1 MKRKITL
8 LILSIV
14 MGSLAMIAQN
24 ILDLSGKNPSL
35 KIKEYTI
42 YFKEYNKNNFIID
55 AKDSI
60 TISKTVF
67 AKNGNE
73 AKRAEIKDGR
83 KLLTKKD
90 SVKKDI
96 SDIIKISPKS
106 ILTITWG
113 QKTWTFKMKGNEMN
127 SSNNKTNQN
136 VKTNEFQDG
145 SNSIW
150 DIIIGIIIGVVISA
164 IGFCWLKKYRKTNSK
179 SKESTQK
186 TTAEDK
192 ALTTEVKNEKENA
205 SINQPAKASDVQVEE
220 KNEEANKENPNDETW
235 ATNDIN
241 KIENALDEQIATII
255 KGYEIDIFN
264 EYSNRNSKIE
274 KLQEILSIYFNLL
287 NDKKHISKELCGS
300 ENADT
305 QQILTKIKELKTVK
319 TSSESNYNRVI
330 AISDIERLIKAD
342 EISKSIYNDE
352 TNGEFEAKI
361 KQLLDKLCKKVKESI
376 DTKSVD
382 GRHEAQKYVIEQL
395 KINGF
400 DSYFASNTPL
410 KSGLEKIKADIEK
423 SKSSMATSN
432 SVNTDDVTTNHSS
445 NFESFLEEL
454 HSQLPEIS
462 DNIGTFDDL
471 VNVIKD
477 LIKNHLNVEKDTSIS
492 FENTEEISIANF
504 LKEVG
509 MQPTASQEDAIKQIK
524 DALVKVNELDEI
536 CKQYG
541 TNKAKG
547 LVDAIKEHIYKSIK
561 GQLESKNET
570 KEIIAS
576 CHTTE
581 GIVKE
586 LSDAYIEV
594 GIEKKKLEEEQKE
607 MTTNLKEA
615 CANEGNSESME
626 DSNMNKMFKAYQDAV
641 CQKIATE
648 KANVET
654 LQQKV
659 SSKQE
664 IIDSNNKTFSN
675 MLSEMNEVMKKD
687 IHDIQASIAGSFIR
701 PCDMTLKPQ
710 CDENQSLLREAFKK
724 FSMKLQATE
733 AIGNYAELYHKVQ
746 DIIEEDITNEYGLT
760 NVLSRYYSYSC
771 LPFMTD
777 QAREYG
783 MRIDHESMMCAYN
796 ALSHL
801 ANRFGLQLIVPNL
814 FADRISDGEYKD
826 CTGENYGDLENLC
839 PGVANYVLEISN
851 SDKQNYITDLV
862 RVGYKKDYKVK
873 QKAMVIVAQ

>member
-8 LILSIV
+8 LILSVI
-14 MGSLAMIAQN
+14 MGSLTIIAQN
-24 ILDLSGKNPSL
+24 VLDLSGKNPSL
-35 KIKEYTI
+35 KIKDNTI
-42 YFKEYNKNNFIID
+42 DIKKEPKNIFIID

-60 TISKTVF
+60 TISKIVF
-67 AKNGNE
+67 VKNGNE
-73 AKRAEIKDGR
+73 AKRVEIKEGGN
-83 KLLTKKD
+83 LLIKKD
-90 SVKKDI
+90 SVKNDI
-96 SDIIKISPKS
+96 SQIIKISPKS
-106 ILTITWG
+106 ILTLTWG
-113 QKTWTFKMKGNEMN
+113 KNTWTFKMKDNNMEL
-127 SSNNKTNQN
+127 SRNKTGENT
-136 VKTNEFQDG
+136 KTKEVQDKP
-145 SNSIW
+145 NSILY
-150 DIIIGIIIGVVISA
+150 IIIVIIIGVVISVF
-164 IGFCWLKKYRKTNSK
+164 GFCWFKRNKRTSSK
-179 SKESTQK
+179 SKGGASK
-186 TTAEDK
+186 ATAEAK
-192 ALTTEVKNEKENA
+192 TSTKEVKDDAKITQSAKPSDIQVKVEDENDKEDSNNET
-205 SINQPAKASDVQVEE
+205 S
-220 KNEEANKENPNDETW
+220 
-235 ATNDIN
+235 ATDDIN
-241 KIENALDEQIATII
+241 ETENELDKQIAIVI
-255 KGYEIDIFN
+255 KGFEEEFFN
-264 EYSNRNSKIE
+264 DCNDRNSKIE
-274 KLQEILSIYFNLL
+274 KLQEILSIHFNLL
-287 NDKKHISKELCGS
+287 NDKKRISKELCGNDNS
-300 ENADT
+300 DT
-305 QQILTKIKELKTVK
+305 QQILIEIKELKVAK
-319 TSSESNYNRVI
+319 TSSESKNNNII
-330 AISDIERLIKAD
+330 AVSKIEHLIKAN

-352 TNGEFEAKI
+352 TNGDFDVRF
-361 KQLLDKLCKKVKESI
+361 KQLLEKLCKKVQDSI
-376 DTKSVD
+376 DTKSAD
-382 GRHEAQKYVIEQL
+382 GRYEAQKYVIEQL

-400 DSYFASNTPL
+400 DRYFASNTTL
-410 KSGLEKIKADIEK
+410 KSGLEKIKVDIDK
-423 SKSSMATSN
+423 GKSSRTTSN
-432 SVNTDDVTTNHSS
+432 PDNTDDATTNHPLD
-445 NFESFLEEL
+445 FERFAKKL

-462 DNIGTFDDL
+462 DNINSLDDL
-471 VNVIKD
+471 VEFIKD
-477 LIKNHLNVEKDTSIS
+477 LIKNHQNAERDITNSS
-492 FENTEEISIANF
+492 ENTAETAISNF

-509 MQPTASQEDAIKQIK
+509 MHPIASQEDAIKQIK
-524 DALVKVNELDEI
+524 EAIAKVTKLDNI

-541 TNKAKG
+541 IDNAEG
-547 LVDAIKEHIYKSIK
+547 LLDAIKKHIYKSIK

-594 GIEKKKLEEEQKE
+594 GIEKKKLEEERKE

-615 CANEGNSESME
+615 YTNVGNSESTE
-626 DSNMNKMFKAYQDAV
+626 DSNMNEMFKAYQDAV

-654 LQQKV
+654 LQQEV
-659 SSKQE
+659 SAKQE
-664 IIDSNNKTFSN
+664 IIKSNHKTFSN
-675 MLSEMNEVMKKD
+675 MLSGMNEVMKKD
-687 IHDIQASIAGSFIR
+687 IDDIQASIAGPFIR

>member
-8 LILSIV
+8 LILSVV
-14 MGSLAMIAQN
+14 MGSLTIIAQN
-24 ILDLSGKNPSL
+24 VLDLSGKNPSL
-35 KIKEYTI
+35 KIKDTI
-42 YFKEYNKNNFIID
+42 DIKKEHKNIFIID

-60 TISKTVF
+60 TISKIVF
-67 AKNGNE
+67 VKNGNE
-73 AKRAEIKDGR
+73 AKCVEIKEGGN
-83 KLLTKKD
+83 LLIKMN
-90 SVKKDI
+90 SVKNEI
-96 SDIIKISPKS
+96 SKTIKISPKS
-106 ILTITWG
+106 ILTVTWG
-113 QKTWTFKMKGNEMN
+113 KNTWTFKMKDNNMKL
-127 SSNNKTNQN
+127 SRNKTGENT
-136 VKTNEFQDG
+136 KTKEVQDKP
-145 SNSIW
+145 NSILY
-150 DIIIGIIIGVVISA
+150 IIIVIIIGVVISVF
-164 IGFCWLKKYRKTNSK
+164 GFCWFKRNKRTSSK
-179 SKESTQK
+179 SKGGAPK
-186 TTAEDK
+186 ATAEAKTSTIEIKDDVNITQSAKPSDIQVKVEDENDK
-192 ALTTEVKNEKENA
+192 EDSNNET
-205 SINQPAKASDVQVEE
+205 S
-220 KNEEANKENPNDETW
+220 
-235 ATNDIN
+235 ATDDIN
-241 KIENALDEQIATII
+241 ETENELDKQIATVI
-255 KGYEIDIFN
+255 KGFEEEFFN
-264 EYSNRNSKIE
+264 DCNDRNSKIE
-274 KLQEILSIYFNLL
+274 KLQEILSIHFNLL
-287 NDKKHISKELCGS
+287 NDKKHISKELCGNDNS
-300 ENADT
+300 DT
-305 QQILTKIKELKTVK
+305 QQILIKIKELKVAK
-319 TSSESNYNRVI
+319 TSSESKNNNII
-330 AISDIERLIKAD
+330 AVSKIEHLIKAN

-352 TNGEFEAKI
+352 TNGDFDVRL
-361 KQLLDKLCKKVKESI
+361 KQLLEKLCKKVQDSI
-376 DTKSVD
+376 DTKSAD
-382 GRHEAQKYVIEQL
+382 GRYEAQKYVIEQL

-400 DSYFASNTPL
+400 DRYFASNTTL
-410 KSGLEKIKADIEK
+410 KSGLEKIKVDIDK
-423 SKSSMATSN
+423 GKSSRTTSN
-432 SVNTDDVTTNHSS
+432 PDNTDDATTNHPLD
-445 NFESFLEEL
+445 FERFAKKL

-462 DNIGTFDDL
+462 DNINSLDDL
-471 VNVIKD
+471 VEFIKD
-477 LIKNHLNVEKDTSIS
+477 LIKNHQNAERDITNSS
-492 FENTEEISIANF
+492 ENTEETAISNF

-509 MQPTASQEDAIKQIK
+509 MHPTASQEDAIKQIK
-524 DALVKVNELDEI
+524 EAIAKVTKLDNI

-541 TNKAKG
+541 IDNAEG
-547 LVDAIKEHIYKSIK
+547 LLDAIKKHIYKSIK

-594 GIEKKKLEEEQKE
+594 GIEKKKLEEERKE

-615 CANEGNSESME
+615 YTNVGNSESTE
-626 DSNMNKMFKAYQDAV
+626 DSNMNEMFKAYQDAV

-654 LQQKV
+654 LQQEV
-659 SSKQE
+659 SAKQE
-664 IIDSNNKTFSN
+664 IIKSNHKTFSN
-675 MLSEMNEVMKKD
+675 MLSGMNEVMKKD
-687 IHDIQASIAGSFIR
+687 IDDIQASIAGPFIR

>member
-8 LILSIV
+8 LILSVV
-14 MGSLAMIAQN
+14 MGSLTIIAQN
-24 ILDLSGKNPSL
+24 VLDLSGKYPSL
-35 KIKEYTI
+35 KIKDTI
-42 YFKEYNKNNFIID
+42 DIKKEHKNIFIID

-60 TISKTVF
+60 TISKIVF
-67 AKNGNE
+67 VKNGNE
-73 AKRAEIKDGR
+73 AKHVEIKEGGN
-83 KLLTKKD
+83 LLIKMD
-90 SVKKDI
+90 SVKNDI
-96 SDIIKISPKS
+96 SKTIKISPKS
-106 ILTITWG
+106 ILTVTWG
-113 QKTWTFKMKGNEMN
+113 KNTWTFKMKDNKMEL
-127 SSNNKTNQN
+127 SRNKTGENT
-136 VKTNEFQDG
+136 KTKEVQDKP
-145 SNSIW
+145 NSILY
-150 DIIIGIIIGVVISA
+150 IIIVIIIGVVISVF
-164 IGFCWLKKYRKTNSK
+164 GFCWFKRNKRTSSK
-179 SKESTQK
+179 SKGGAPK
-186 TTAEDK
+186 ATAEAKTSTIEIKDDANITQSTK
-192 ALTTEVKNEKENA
+192 PSDIQVKVEDEN
-205 SINQPAKASDVQVEE
+205 
-220 KNEEANKENPNDETW
+220 NKEDSNNETS
-235 ATNDIN
+235 ATDDIN
-241 KIENALDEQIATII
+241 ETENELDKQIATVI
-255 KGYEIDIFN
+255 KGFEEEFFN
-264 EYSNRNSKIE
+264 DCNDRNSKIE
-274 KLQEILSIYFNLL
+274 KLQEILSIHFNLL
-287 NDKKHISKELCGS
+287 NDKKHISKELCGNDNS
-300 ENADT
+300 DT
-305 QQILTKIKELKTVK
+305 QQILIEIKELKVAK
-319 TSSESNYNRVI
+319 TSSESKNNNII
-330 AISDIERLIKAD
+330 AVSKIEHLIKAN

-352 TNGEFEAKI
+352 TNGDFDVRF
-361 KQLLDKLCKKVKESI
+361 KQLLEKLCKKVQDSI
-376 DTKSVD
+376 DTKSAD
-382 GRHEAQKYVIEQL
+382 GRYEAQKYVIEQL

-400 DSYFASNTPL
+400 DRYFASNTTL
-410 KSGLEKIKADIEK
+410 KSGLEKIKVDIDK
-423 SKSSMATSN
+423 GKSSRTTSN
-432 SVNTDDVTTNHSS
+432 PDNTDDATTNHPLD
-445 NFESFLEEL
+445 FERFAKKL

-462 DNIGTFDDL
+462 DNINSLDDL
-471 VNVIKD
+471 VEFIKD
-477 LIKNHLNVEKDTSIS
+477 LIKNHQNAERNITNSS
-492 FENTEEISIANF
+492 ENTEETAISNF

-509 MQPTASQEDAIKQIK
+509 MHPTASQEDAIKQIK
-524 DALVKVNELDEI
+524 EAIAKVTKLDNI

-541 TNKAKG
+541 IDNAEG
-547 LVDAIKEHIYKSIK
+547 LLDAIKKHIYKSIK

-594 GIEKKKLEEEQKE
+594 GIEKKKLEEERKE

-615 CANEGNSESME
+615 YTNVGNSESTE
-626 DSNMNKMFKAYQDAV
+626 DSNMNEMFKAYQDAV

-654 LQQKV
+654 LQQEV
-659 SSKQE
+659 SAKQE
-664 IIDSNNKTFSN
+664 IIKSNHKTFSN
-675 MLSEMNEVMKKD
+675 MLSGMNEVMKKD
-687 IHDIQASIAGSFIR
+687 IDDIQASIAGPFIR

>member
-1 MKRKITL
+1 
-8 LILSIV
+8 
-14 MGSLAMIAQN
+14 MGSLTIIAQN
-24 ILDLSGKNPSL
+24 VLDLSGKNPSL
-35 KIKEYTI
+35 KIKDTI
-42 YFKEYNKNNFIID
+42 DIKKEHKNIFIID

-60 TISKTVF
+60 TISKIVF
-67 AKNGNE
+67 VKNGNE
-73 AKRAEIKDGR
+73 AKRVEIKEGGN
-83 KLLTKKD
+83 LLIKMD
-90 SVKKDI
+90 SVKNDI
-96 SDIIKISPKS
+96 SKTIKISPKS
-106 ILTITWG
+106 ILTVTWG
-113 QKTWTFKMKGNEMN
+113 KNTWTFKMKDNNMN
-127 SSNNKTNQN
+127 LSRNKTGENT
-136 VKTNEFQDG
+136 KTKEVQDKP
-145 SNSIW
+145 NSILY
-150 DIIIGIIIGVVISA
+150 IIIVIIIGVVISVF
-164 IGFCWLKKYRKTNSK
+164 GFCWFKRNKRTSSK
-179 SKESTQK
+179 SKGGAPK
-186 TTAEDK
+186 ATAEAKTSTIEIKDDANITQSEKPSDIQVKVEDENDK
-192 ALTTEVKNEKENA
+192 EDSNNET
-205 SINQPAKASDVQVEE
+205 S
-220 KNEEANKENPNDETW
+220 
-235 ATNDIN
+235 ATDDIN
-241 KIENALDEQIATII
+241 ETENELDKQIATVI
-255 KGYEIDIFN
+255 KGFEEEFFN
-264 EYSNRNSKIE
+264 DCNDRNSKIE
-274 KLQEILSIYFNLL
+274 KLQEILSIHFNLL
-287 NDKKHISKELCGS
+287 NDKKHISKELCGNDNS
-300 ENADT
+300 DT
-305 QQILTKIKELKTVK
+305 QQILIEIKELKVAK
-319 TSSESNYNRVI
+319 TSSESKNNNII
-330 AISDIERLIKAD
+330 AVSKIEHLIKAN

-352 TNGEFEAKI
+352 TNGDFEVRF
-361 KQLLDKLCKKVKESI
+361 KQLLEKLCKKVQDSI
-376 DTKSVD
+376 DTKSAD
-382 GRHEAQKYVIEQL
+382 GRYEAQKYVIEQL

-400 DSYFASNTPL
+400 DRYFASNTTL
-410 KSGLEKIKADIEK
+410 KSGLEKIKVDIDK
-423 SKSSMATSN
+423 GKSSRTTSN
-432 SVNTDDVTTNHSS
+432 PDNTDDATTNHPLD
-445 NFESFLEEL
+445 FERFAKKL

-462 DNIGTFDDL
+462 DNINSLDDL
-471 VNVIKD
+471 VEFIKD
-477 LIKNHLNVEKDTSIS
+477 LIKNHQNAERDITNSS
-492 FENTEEISIANF
+492 ENTEETAISNF

-509 MQPTASQEDAIKQIK
+509 MHPTASQEDAIKQIK
-524 DALVKVNELDEI
+524 EAIAKVTKLDNI

-541 TNKAKG
+541 IDNAEG
-547 LVDAIKEHIYKSIK
+547 LLDAIKKHIYKSIK

-594 GIEKKKLEEEQKE
+594 GIEKKKLEEERKE

-615 CANEGNSESME
+615 YTNVGNSESTE
-626 DSNMNKMFKAYQDAV
+626 DSNMNEMFKAYQDAV

-648 KANVET
+648 KANVEI
-654 LQQKV
+654 LQQEV
-659 SSKQE
+659 SAKQE
-664 IIDSNNKTFSN
+664 IIKSNHKTFSN
-675 MLSEMNEVMKKD
+675 MLSGMNEVMKKD
-687 IHDIQASIAGSFIR
+687 IDDIQASIAGPFIR

-733 AIGNYAELYHKVQ
+733 VIGNYAELYHKVQ

-862 RVGYKKDYKVK
+862 RVGYKKDYNVK

>member
-8 LILSIV
+8 LILSVV
-14 MGSLAMIAQN
+14 MGSLTIIAQN
-24 ILDLSGKNPSL
+24 VLDLSGKNPSL
-35 KIKEYTI
+35 KIKDTI
-42 YFKEYNKNNFIID
+42 DIKKEHKNIFIID

-60 TISKTVF
+60 TISKIIFV
-67 AKNGNE
+67 KNGNE
-73 AKRAEIKDGR
+73 AKRVKIKEGGN
-83 KLLTKKD
+83 LLIKMD
-90 SVKKDI
+90 SVKNDI
-96 SDIIKISPKS
+96 SKTIKISPKS
-106 ILTITWG
+106 ILTVTWG
-113 QKTWTFKMKGNEMN
+113 KNTWTFKMKDNNMKL
-127 SSNNKTNQN
+127 SRNKTGENT
-136 VKTNEFQDG
+136 KTKEVQDKP
-145 SNSIW
+145 NSILYTM
-150 DIIIGIIIGVVISA
+150 IVIIIGVVIS
-164 IGFCWLKKYRKTNSK
+164 IFGFCWFKRNKSTSSK
-179 SKESTQK
+179 SKGGAPK
-186 TTAEDK
+186 ATAEAKTSTIEIKDDANITQSAKPSDIQVKVEDENDK
-192 ALTTEVKNEKENA
+192 EDSNNET
-205 SINQPAKASDVQVEE
+205 S
-220 KNEEANKENPNDETW
+220 
-235 ATNDIN
+235 ATDDIN
-241 KIENALDEQIATII
+241 ETENELDKQIATVI
-255 KGYEIDIFN
+255 KGFEEEFFN
-264 EYSNRNSKIE
+264 DCNDRNSKIE
-274 KLQEILSIYFNLL
+274 KLQEILLIHFNLL
-287 NDKKHISKELCGS
+287 NDKKRISKELCGNDNS
-300 ENADT
+300 DT
-305 QQILTKIKELKTVK
+305 QQILIEIKELKVTK
-319 TSSESNYNRVI
+319 TSSESNNNIV
-330 AISDIERLIKAD
+330 AVSKIEHLIKAN

-352 TNGEFEAKI
+352 TNGDFDVRF
-361 KQLLDKLCKKVKESI
+361 KQLLEKLCKKVQDSI
-376 DTKSVD
+376 DTKSAD
-382 GRHEAQKYVIEQL
+382 GRYAAQKYVIEQL

-400 DSYFASNTPL
+400 DRYFASNTTL
-410 KSGLEKIKADIEK
+410 KSGLEKIKVDIEK
-423 SKSSMATSN
+423 GKSSRTTSN
-432 SVNTDDVTTNHSS
+432 PDNTDDATTNHPLD
-445 NFESFLEEL
+445 FERFAKEL

-462 DNIGTFDDL
+462 DNINSLDDL
-471 VNVIKD
+471 VEFIKD
-477 LIKNHLNVEKDTSIS
+477 LIKNHQNAERDFTNSS
-492 FENTEEISIANF
+492 ENTEETDISNF

-509 MQPTASQEDAIKQIK
+509 MHPTASQEDAIKQIK
-524 DALVKVNELDEI
+524 EAIAKVTKLDNI

-541 TNKAKG
+541 IDNAEG
-547 LVDAIKEHIYKSIK
+547 LLDAIKKHIYKSIK

-594 GIEKKKLEEEQKE
+594 GIEKKKLEDERKE

-615 CANEGNSESME
+615 YTKVGNSESTE
-626 DSNMNKMFKAYQDAV
+626 DSNMNEMFKAYQDAV

-654 LQQKV
+654 LQQEV
-659 SSKQE
+659 SAKQE
-664 IIDSNNKTFSN
+664 IIKSNHKTFNN
-675 MLSEMNEVMKKD
+675 MLSGMNEVMKKD
-687 IHDIQASIAGSFIR
+687 IDDIQASIAGSFIR

-733 AIGNYAELYHKVQ
+733 AIGNYTELYHKVQ

-862 RVGYKKDYKVK
+862 RVGYKKDYEVK

>member
-8 LILSIV
+8 LILSVV
-14 MGSLAMIAQN
+14 MGSLTIIAQN
-24 ILDLSGKNPSL
+24 VLDLSGKNPSL
-35 KIKEYTI
+35 KIKDTI
-42 YFKEYNKNNFIID
+42 DIKKEHKNNFIID

-60 TISKTVF
+60 TISKIVF
-67 AKNGNE
+67 VKNGNE
-73 AKRAEIKDGR
+73 AKRVEIKEGGN
-83 KLLTKKD
+83 LLIKVD
-90 SVKKDI
+90 SVKNEIPKT
-96 SDIIKISPKS
+96 IKISPKS
-106 ILTITWG
+106 ILTVTWG
-113 QKTWTFKMKGNEMN
+113 KNTWTFKMKDNNMKL
-127 SSNNKTNQN
+127 SRNKTGENT
-136 VKTNEFQDG
+136 KTKEVQDKP
-145 SNSIW
+145 NSILYTM
-150 DIIIGIIIGVVISA
+150 IVIIIGVVIS
-164 IGFCWLKKYRKTNSK
+164 IFGFCWFKRNKSTSSK
-179 SKESTQK
+179 SKGGAPK
-186 TTAEDK
+186 ATAEAKTSTIEIKDDANITQSAKPSDIQVKVEDENDK
-192 ALTTEVKNEKENA
+192 EDSNNET
-205 SINQPAKASDVQVEE
+205 S
-220 KNEEANKENPNDETW
+220 
-235 ATNDIN
+235 ATDDIN
-241 KIENALDEQIATII
+241 ETENELDKQIATVI
-255 KGYEIDIFN
+255 KGFEEEFFN
-264 EYSNRNSKIE
+264 DCNDRNSKIE
-274 KLQEILSIYFNLL
+274 KLQEILSIHFNLL
-287 NDKKHISKELCGS
+287 NDKKRISKELCGNDNS
-300 ENADT
+300 DT
-305 QQILTKIKELKTVK
+305 QQILIEIKELKVTK
-319 TSSESNYNRVI
+319 TSSESNNNIV
-330 AISDIERLIKAD
+330 AVSKIEHLIKAN

-352 TNGEFEAKI
+352 TNGDFDVRF
-361 KQLLDKLCKKVKESI
+361 KQLLEKLCKKVQDSI
-376 DTKSVD
+376 DTKSAD
-382 GRHEAQKYVIEQL
+382 GRYAAQKYVIEQL

-400 DSYFASNTPL
+400 DRYFASNTTL
-410 KSGLEKIKADIEK
+410 KSGLEKIKVDIEK
-423 SKSSMATSN
+423 GKSSRTTSN
-432 SVNTDDVTTNHSS
+432 PDNTDDATTNHPLD
-445 NFESFLEEL
+445 FERFAKEL

-462 DNIGTFDDL
+462 DNINSLDDL
-471 VNVIKD
+471 VEFIKD
-477 LIKNHLNVEKDTSIS
+477 LIKNHQNAERDFTNSS
-492 FENTEEISIANF
+492 ENTEETDISNF

-509 MQPTASQEDAIKQIK
+509 MHPTASQEDAIKQIK
-524 DALVKVNELDEI
+524 EAIAKVTKLDNI

-541 TNKAKG
+541 IDNAEG
-547 LVDAIKEHIYKSIK
+547 LLDAIKKHIYKSIK

-594 GIEKKKLEEEQKE
+594 GIEKKKLEDERKE

-615 CANEGNSESME
+615 YTKVGNSESTE
-626 DSNMNKMFKAYQDAV
+626 DSNMNEMFKAYQDAV

-654 LQQKV
+654 LQQEV
-659 SSKQE
+659 SAKQE
-664 IIDSNNKTFSN
+664 IIKSNHKTFSN
-675 MLSEMNEVMKKD
+675 MLSGMNEVMKKD
-687 IHDIQASIAGSFIR
+687 IDDIQASIAGSFIR

-710 CDENQSLLREAFKK
+710 CDENLSLLREAFKK

-862 RVGYKKDYKVK
+862 RVGYKKDYEVK

>member
-1 MKRKITL
+1 
-8 LILSIV
+8 
-14 MGSLAMIAQN
+14 MGSLTIIAQN
-24 ILDLSGKNPSL
+24 VLDLSGKNPSL
-35 KIKEYTI
+35 KIKDTI
-42 YFKEYNKNNFIID
+42 DIKKEHKNIFIID

-60 TISKTVF
+60 TISKIIFV
-67 AKNGNE
+67 KNGNE
-73 AKRAEIKDGR
+73 AKRVEIKEGGN
-83 KLLTKKD
+83 LLIKMD
-90 SVKKDI
+90 SVKNDI
-96 SDIIKISPKS
+96 SKTIKISPKS
-106 ILTITWG
+106 ILTVTWG
-113 QKTWTFKMKGNEMN
+113 KNTWTFKMKDNNMKLN
-127 SSNNKTNQN
+127 RNKTGENT
-136 VKTNEFQDG
+136 KTKEVQDKP
-145 SNSIW
+145 NSILYTM
-150 DIIIGIIIGVVISA
+150 IVIIIGVVIS
-164 IGFCWLKKYRKTNSK
+164 IFGFCWFKRNKRTSSK
-179 SKESTQK
+179 SKGGAPK
-186 TTAEDK
+186 ATAEAKTSTIEIKDDANITQSAKPSDIQVKVEDENDK
-192 ALTTEVKNEKENA
+192 EDSNNET
-205 SINQPAKASDVQVEE
+205 S
-220 KNEEANKENPNDETW
+220 
-235 ATNDIN
+235 ATDDIN
-241 KIENALDEQIATII
+241 ETENELDKQIATVI
-255 KGYEIDIFN
+255 KGFEEEFFN
-264 EYSNRNSKIE
+264 DCNDRNSKIE
-274 KLQEILSIYFNLL
+274 KLQEILSIHFNLL
-287 NDKKHISKELCGS
+287 NDKKRISKELCGNDNS
-300 ENADT
+300 DT
-305 QQILTKIKELKTVK
+305 QQILIEIKELKVAK
-319 TSSESNYNRVI
+319 TSSESNNNIV
-330 AISDIERLIKAD
+330 AVSKIEHLIKAN

-352 TNGEFEAKI
+352 TNGDFDVRF
-361 KQLLDKLCKKVKESI
+361 KQLLEKLCKKVQDSI
-376 DTKSVD
+376 DTKSAD
-382 GRHEAQKYVIEQL
+382 GRYAAQKYVIEQL

-400 DSYFASNTPL
+400 DRYFASNTTL
-410 KSGLEKIKADIEK
+410 KSGLEKIKVDIEK
-423 SKSSMATSN
+423 SKSSRTTSN
-432 SVNTDDVTTNHSS
+432 PDNTDDATTNHPLD
-445 NFESFLEEL
+445 FERFAKEL

-462 DNIGTFDDL
+462 DNINSLDDL
-471 VNVIKD
+471 VEFIKD
-477 LIKNHLNVEKDTSIS
+477 LIKNHQNAERDFTNSS
-492 FENTEEISIANF
+492 ENTEETAISNF

-509 MQPTASQEDAIKQIK
+509 MHPTASQEDAIKQIK
-524 DALVKVNELDEI
+524 EAIAKVTKLDNI

-541 TNKAKG
+541 IDNAEG
-547 LVDAIKEHIYKSIK
+547 LLDAIKKHIYKSIK

-594 GIEKKKLEEEQKE
+594 GIEKKKLEDERKE

-615 CANEGNSESME
+615 YTKVGNSESTE
-626 DSNMNKMFKAYQDAV
+626 DSNMNEMFKAYQDAV

-654 LQQKV
+654 LQQEV
-659 SSKQE
+659 SAKQE
-664 IIDSNNKTFSN
+664 IIKSNHKTFNN
-675 MLSEMNEVMKKD
+675 MLSGMNEVMKKD
-687 IHDIQASIAGSFIR
+687 IDDIQASIAGSFIR

-733 AIGNYAELYHKVQ
+733 AIGNYTELYHKVQ

-862 RVGYKKDYKVK
+862 RVGYKKDYEVK

>member
-8 LILSIV
+8 LILSVI
-14 MGSLAMIAQN
+14 MGSLTIIAQN
-24 ILDLSGKNPSL
+24 VLDLSGKNPSL
-35 KIKEYTI
+35 KIKDNTI
-42 YFKEYNKNNFIID
+42 DIKKESKNIFIID

-60 TISKTVF
+60 TISKIVF
-67 AKNGNE
+67 VKNGNE
-73 AKRAEIKDGR
+73 AKRVEIKEGGN
-83 KLLTKKD
+83 LLIKKD
-90 SVKKDI
+90 SVKNDI
-96 SDIIKISPKS
+96 SQIIKISPKS
-106 ILTITWG
+106 ILTVTWG
-113 QKTWTFKMKGNEMN
+113 KNTWTFKMKDNNMEL
-127 SSNNKTNQN
+127 SRNKTGENT
-136 VKTNEFQDG
+136 KTKEVQDKP
-145 SNSIW
+145 NSILY
-150 DIIIGIIIGVVISA
+150 IIIVIIIGVVISVF
-164 IGFCWLKKYRKTNSK
+164 GFCWFKRNKRTSSK
-179 SKESTQK
+179 SKGGASK
-186 TTAEDK
+186 ATAEAK
-192 ALTTEVKNEKENA
+192 TSTKEVKDDAKITQSAKPSDIQVKVEDENDKEDSNNET
-205 SINQPAKASDVQVEE
+205 S
-220 KNEEANKENPNDETW
+220 
-235 ATNDIN
+235 ATDDIN
-241 KIENALDEQIATII
+241 ETENELDKQIAIVI
-255 KGYEIDIFN
+255 KGFEEEFFN
-264 EYSNRNSKIE
+264 DCNDRNSKIE
-274 KLQEILSIYFNLL
+274 KLQEILSIHFNLL
-287 NDKKHISKELCGS
+287 NDKKRISKELCGNDNS
-300 ENADT
+300 DT
-305 QQILTKIKELKTVK
+305 QQILIEIKELKVAK
-319 TSSESNYNRVI
+319 TSSESKNNNII
-330 AISDIERLIKAD
+330 AVSKIEHLIKAN

-352 TNGEFEAKI
+352 TNGDFDVRF
-361 KQLLDKLCKKVKESI
+361 KQLLEKLCKKVQDSI
-376 DTKSVD
+376 DTKSAD
-382 GRHEAQKYVIEQL
+382 GRYEAQKYVIEQL

-400 DSYFASNTPL
+400 DRYFASNTTL
-410 KSGLEKIKADIEK
+410 KSGLEKIKVDIDK
-423 SKSSMATSN
+423 GKSSRTTSN
-432 SVNTDDVTTNHSS
+432 PDNTDDATTNHPLD
-445 NFESFLEEL
+445 FERFAKKL

-462 DNIGTFDDL
+462 DNINSLDDL
-471 VNVIKD
+471 VEFIKD
-477 LIKNHLNVEKDTSIS
+477 LIKNHQNAERDITNSS
-492 FENTEEISIANF
+492 ENTAETAISNF

-509 MQPTASQEDAIKQIK
+509 MHPIASQEDAIKQIK
-524 DALVKVNELDEI
+524 EAIAKVTKLDNI

-541 TNKAKG
+541 IDNAEG
-547 LVDAIKEHIYKSIK
+547 LLDAIKKHIYKSIK

-594 GIEKKKLEEEQKE
+594 GIEKKKLEEERKE

-615 CANEGNSESME
+615 YTNVGNSESTE
-626 DSNMNKMFKAYQDAV
+626 DSNMNEMFKAYQDAV

-654 LQQKV
+654 LQQEV
-659 SSKQE
+659 SAKQE
-664 IIDSNNKTFSN
+664 IIKSNHKTFSN
-675 MLSEMNEVMKKD
+675 MLSGMNEVMKKD
-687 IHDIQASIAGSFIR
+687 IDDIQASIAGPFIR

>member
-8 LILSIV
+8 LILSVV
-14 MGSLAMIAQN
+14 MGSLTIIAQN
-24 ILDLSGKNPSL
+24 VLDLSGKNPSL
-35 KIKEYTI
+35 KIKDNTI
-42 YFKEYNKNNFIID
+42 DIKKEPKNIFIID

-60 TISKTVF
+60 TISKIVF
-67 AKNGNE
+67 VKNGNE
-73 AKRAEIKDGR
+73 AKRVEIKEGGN
-83 KLLTKKD
+83 LLIKKD
-90 SVKKDI
+90 SVKNDI
-96 SDIIKISPKS
+96 SQIIKISPKS
-106 ILTITWG
+106 ILTVTCG
-113 QKTWTFKMKGNEMN
+113 KNTWTFKMKDNNMEL
-127 SSNNKTNQN
+127 SRNKTGENT
-136 VKTNEFQDG
+136 KTKEVQDKP
-145 SNSIW
+145 NSILY
-150 DIIIGIIIGVVISA
+150 IIIVIIIGVVISVF
-164 IGFCWLKKYRKTNSK
+164 GFCWFKRNKRTSSK
-179 SKESTQK
+179 SKGGASK
-186 TTAEDK
+186 ATAEAK
-192 ALTTEVKNEKENA
+192 TSTKEVKDDAKITQSAKPSDIQVKVEDENDKEDSNNET
-205 SINQPAKASDVQVEE
+205 S
-220 KNEEANKENPNDETW
+220 
-235 ATNDIN
+235 ATDDIN
-241 KIENALDEQIATII
+241 ETENELDKQIAIVI
-255 KGYEIDIFN
+255 KGFEEEFFN
-264 EYSNRNSKIE
+264 DCNDRNSKIE
-274 KLQEILSIYFNLL
+274 KLQEILSIHFNLL
-287 NDKKHISKELCGS
+287 NDKKRISKELCGNDNS
-300 ENADT
+300 DT
-305 QQILTKIKELKTVK
+305 QQILIEIKELKVAK
-319 TSSESNYNRVI
+319 TSSESKNNNII
-330 AISDIERLIKAD
+330 AVSKIEHLIKAN

-352 TNGEFEAKI
+352 TNGDFDVRF
-361 KQLLDKLCKKVKESI
+361 KQLLEKLCKKVQDSI
-376 DTKSVD
+376 DTKSAD
-382 GRHEAQKYVIEQL
+382 GRYEAQKYVIEQL

-400 DSYFASNTPL
+400 DRYFASNTTL
-410 KSGLEKIKADIEK
+410 KSGLEKIKVDIDK
-423 SKSSMATSN
+423 GKSSRTTSN
-432 SVNTDDVTTNHSS
+432 PDNTDDATTNHPLD
-445 NFESFLEEL
+445 FERFAKKL

-462 DNIGTFDDL
+462 DNINSLDDL
-471 VNVIKD
+471 VEFIKD
-477 LIKNHLNVEKDTSIS
+477 LIKNHQNAERDITNSS
-492 FENTEEISIANF
+492 ENTAETAISNF

-509 MQPTASQEDAIKQIK
+509 MHPIVSQEDAIKQIK
-524 DALVKVNELDEI
+524 EAIAKVTKLDNI

-541 TNKAKG
+541 IDNAEG
-547 LVDAIKEHIYKSIK
+547 LLDAIKKHIYKSIK

-594 GIEKKKLEEEQKE
+594 GIEKKKLEEERKE

-615 CANEGNSESME
+615 YTNVGNSESTE
-626 DSNMNKMFKAYQDAV
+626 DSNMNEMFKAYQDAV

-654 LQQKV
+654 LQQEV
-659 SSKQE
+659 SAKQK
-664 IIDSNNKTFSN
+664 IIKSNHKTFSN
-675 MLSEMNEVMKKD
+675 MLSGMNEVMKKD
-687 IHDIQASIAGSFIR
+687 IDDIQASIAGPFIR

>member
-8 LILSIV
+8 LILSVV
-14 MGSLAMIAQN
+14 MGSLTIIAQN
-24 ILDLSGKNPSL
+24 VLDLSGKNPSL
-35 KIKEYTI
+35 KIKDTI
-42 YFKEYNKNNFIID
+42 DIKKEHKNIFIID

-60 TISKTVF
+60 TISKIIFV
-67 AKNGNE
+67 KNGNE
-73 AKRAEIKDGR
+73 AKRVEIKEGGN
-83 KLLTKKD
+83 LLIKMY
-90 SVKKDI
+90 SVKNDI
-96 SDIIKISPKS
+96 SKTIKISPKS
-106 ILTITWG
+106 ILTVTWG
-113 QKTWTFKMKGNEMN
+113 KNTWTFKMKDNNMKL
-127 SSNNKTNQN
+127 SRNKTGENT
-136 VKTNEFQDG
+136 KTKEVQDKP
-145 SNSIW
+145 NSILYTM
-150 DIIIGIIIGVVISA
+150 IVIIIGVVIS
-164 IGFCWLKKYRKTNSK
+164 IFGFCWFKRNKSTSSK
-179 SKESTQK
+179 SKGGAPK
-186 TTAEDK
+186 ATAEAKTSTIEIKDDANITQSAKPSDIQVKVEDENDK
-192 ALTTEVKNEKENA
+192 EDSNNET
-205 SINQPAKASDVQVEE
+205 S
-220 KNEEANKENPNDETW
+220 
-235 ATNDIN
+235 ATDDIN
-241 KIENALDEQIATII
+241 ETENELDKQIATVI
-255 KGYEIDIFN
+255 KGFEEEFFN
-264 EYSNRNSKIE
+264 DCNDRNSKIE
-274 KLQEILSIYFNLL
+274 KLQEILSIHFNLL
-287 NDKKHISKELCGS
+287 NDKKRISKELCGNDNS
-300 ENADT
+300 DT
-305 QQILTKIKELKTVK
+305 QQILIEIKELKVTK
-319 TSSESNYNRVI
+319 TSSESNNNIV
-330 AISDIERLIKAD
+330 AVSKIEHLIKAN

-352 TNGEFEAKI
+352 TNGDFDVRF
-361 KQLLDKLCKKVKESI
+361 KQLLEKLCKKVQDSI
-376 DTKSVD
+376 DTKSAD
-382 GRHEAQKYVIEQL
+382 GRYAAQKYVIEQL

-400 DSYFASNTPL
+400 DRYFASNTTL
-410 KSGLEKIKADIEK
+410 KSGLEKIKVDIEK
-423 SKSSMATSN
+423 GKSSRTTSN
-432 SVNTDDVTTNHSS
+432 PDNTDDATTNHPLD
-445 NFESFLEEL
+445 FERFAKEL

-462 DNIGTFDDL
+462 DNINSLDDL
-471 VNVIKD
+471 VEFIKD
-477 LIKNHLNVEKDTSIS
+477 LIKNHQNAERDFTNSS
-492 FENTEEISIANF
+492 ENTEETDISNF

-509 MQPTASQEDAIKQIK
+509 MHPTASQEDAIKQIK
-524 DALVKVNELDEI
+524 EAIAKVTKLDNI

-541 TNKAKG
+541 IDNAEG
-547 LVDAIKEHIYKSIK
+547 LLDAIKKHIYKSIK

-594 GIEKKKLEEEQKE
+594 GIEKKKLEDERKE

-615 CANEGNSESME
+615 YTKVGNSESTE
-626 DSNMNKMFKAYQDAV
+626 DSNMNEMFKAYQDAV

-654 LQQKV
+654 LQQEV
-659 SSKQE
+659 SAKQE
-664 IIDSNNKTFSN
+664 IIKSNHKTFNN
-675 MLSEMNEVMKKD
+675 MLSGMNEVMKKD
-687 IHDIQASIAGSFIR
+687 IDDIQASIAGSFIR

-733 AIGNYAELYHKVQ
+733 AIGNYTELYHKVQ

-862 RVGYKKDYKVK
+862 RVGYKKDYEVK

>member
-8 LILSIV
+8 LILSVV
-14 MGSLAMIAQN
+14 MGSLTIIAQN
-24 ILDLSGKNPSL
+24 VLDLSGKNPSL
-35 KIKEYTI
+35 KIKDTI
-42 YFKEYNKNNFIID
+42 DIKKEHKNIFIID

-60 TISKTVF
+60 TISKIVF
-67 AKNGNE
+67 VKNGNE
-73 AKRAEIKDGR
+73 AKRVEIKEGGN
-83 KLLTKKD
+83 LLIKMD
-90 SVKKDI
+90 SVKNDI
-96 SDIIKISPKS
+96 SKTIKISPKS
-106 ILTITWG
+106 ILTVTWG
-113 QKTWTFKMKGNEMN
+113 KNTWTFKMKDNNMN
-127 SSNNKTNQN
+127 LSRNKTGENT
-136 VKTNEFQDG
+136 KTKEVQDKP
-145 SNSIW
+145 NSILY
-150 DIIIGIIIGVVISA
+150 IIIVIIIGVVISVF
-164 IGFCWLKKYRKTNSK
+164 GFCWFKRNKRTSSK
-179 SKESTQK
+179 SKGGAPK
-186 TTAEDK
+186 ATAEAKTSTIEIKDDANITQSEKPSDIQVKVEDENDK
-192 ALTTEVKNEKENA
+192 EDSNNET
-205 SINQPAKASDVQVEE
+205 S
-220 KNEEANKENPNDETW
+220 
-235 ATNDIN
+235 ATDDIN
-241 KIENALDEQIATII
+241 ETENELDKQIATVI
-255 KGYEIDIFN
+255 KGFEEEFFN
-264 EYSNRNSKIE
+264 DCNDRNSKIE
-274 KLQEILSIYFNLL
+274 KFQEILSIHFNLL
-287 NDKKHISKELCGS
+287 NDKKHISKELCGNDNS
-300 ENADT
+300 DT
-305 QQILTKIKELKTVK
+305 QQILIEIKELKVAK
-319 TSSESNYNRVI
+319 TSSESKNNNII
-330 AISDIERLIKAD
+330 AVSKIEHLIKAN

-352 TNGEFEAKI
+352 TNGDFEVRF
-361 KQLLDKLCKKVKESI
+361 KQLLEKLCKKVQDSI
-376 DTKSVD
+376 DTKSAD
-382 GRHEAQKYVIEQL
+382 GRYEAQKYVIEQL

-400 DSYFASNTPL
+400 DRYFASNTTL
-410 KSGLEKIKADIEK
+410 KSGLEKIKVDIDK
-423 SKSSMATSN
+423 GKSSRTTSN
-432 SVNTDDVTTNHSS
+432 PDNTDDATTNHPLD
-445 NFESFLEEL
+445 FERFAKKL

-462 DNIGTFDDL
+462 DNINSLDDL
-471 VNVIKD
+471 VEFIKD
-477 LIKNHLNVEKDTSIS
+477 LIKNHQNAERDITNSS
-492 FENTEEISIANF
+492 ENTEETAISNF

-509 MQPTASQEDAIKQIK
+509 MHPTASQEDAIKQIK
-524 DALVKVNELDEI
+524 EAIAKVTKLDNI

-541 TNKAKG
+541 IDNAEG
-547 LVDAIKEHIYKSIK
+547 LLDAIKKHIYKSIK

-594 GIEKKKLEEEQKE
+594 GIEKKKLEEERKE

-615 CANEGNSESME
+615 YTNVGNSESTE
-626 DSNMNKMFKAYQDAV
+626 DSNMNEMFKTYQDAV

-648 KANVET
+648 KANVEI
-654 LQQKV
+654 LQQEV
-659 SSKQE
+659 SAKQE
-664 IIDSNNKTFSN
+664 IIKSNHKTFSN
-675 MLSEMNEVMKKD
+675 MLSGMNEVMKKD
-687 IHDIQASIAGSFIR
+687 IDDIQASIAGPFIR

-862 RVGYKKDYKVK
+862 RVGYKKDYNVK

>member
-1 MKRKITL
+1 
-8 LILSIV
+8 
-14 MGSLAMIAQN
+14 MGSLTIIAQN
-24 ILDLSGKNPSL
+24 VLDLSGKNPSL
-35 KIKEYTI
+35 KIKDTI
-42 YFKEYNKNNFIID
+42 DIKKEHKNIFIID

-60 TISKTVF
+60 TISKIVF
-67 AKNGNE
+67 VKNGNE
-73 AKRAEIKDGR
+73 AKRVEIKEGGN
-83 KLLTKKD
+83 LLIKMN
-90 SVKKDI
+90 SVKNDI
-96 SDIIKISPKS
+96 SKTIKISPKS
-106 ILTITWG
+106 ILTVTWG
-113 QKTWTFKMKGNEMN
+113 KNTWTFKMKDNNMKLN
-127 SSNNKTNQN
+127 RNKTGENT
-136 VKTNEFQDG
+136 KTKEVQDKP
-145 SNSIW
+145 NSILY
-150 DIIIGIIIGVVISA
+150 IIIVIIIGVVISVF
-164 IGFCWLKKYRKTNSK
+164 GFCWFKRNKRTSSK
-179 SKESTQK
+179 SKGGAPK
-186 TTAEDK
+186 ATAE
-192 ALTTEVKNEKENA
+192 
-205 SINQPAKASDVQVEE
+205 AKASTIEIKDDANITQSAKPSDIQVKVEDDNDKE
-220 KNEEANKENPNDETW
+220 DSNNETS
-235 ATNDIN
+235 ATDDIN
-241 KIENALDEQIATII
+241 ETENELDKQIATVI
-255 KGYEIDIFN
+255 KGFEEEFFN
-264 EYSNRNSKIE
+264 DCNDRNSKIE
-274 KLQEILSIYFNLL
+274 KLQEILSIHFNLL
-287 NDKKHISKELCGS
+287 NDKKHISKELCGNDNS
-300 ENADT
+300 DT
-305 QQILTKIKELKTVK
+305 QQILIEIKELKVAK
-319 TSSESNYNRVI
+319 TSSESKNNNII
-330 AISDIERLIKAD
+330 AVSKIEHLIKAN

-352 TNGEFEAKI
+352 TNGDFDVRF
-361 KQLLDKLCKKVKESI
+361 KQLLEKLCKKVQDSI
-376 DTKSVD
+376 DTKSAD
-382 GRHEAQKYVIEQL
+382 GRYEAQKYVIEQL

-400 DSYFASNTPL
+400 DRYFASNTTL
-410 KSGLEKIKADIEK
+410 KSGLEKIKVDIDK
-423 SKSSMATSN
+423 GKSSRTTSN
-432 SVNTDDVTTNHSS
+432 SDNTDDATTNHPLD
-445 NFESFLEEL
+445 FERFAKKL

-462 DNIGTFDDL
+462 DNINSLDDL
-471 VNVIKD
+471 VEFIKD
-477 LIKNHLNVEKDTSIS
+477 LIKNHQNAERNITNSS
-492 FENTEEISIANF
+492 ENTEETAISNF

-509 MQPTASQEDAIKQIK
+509 MHPTASQEDAIKQIK
-524 DALVKVNELDEI
+524 EAIAKVTKLDNI

-541 TNKAKG
+541 IDNAEG
-547 LVDAIKEHIYKSIK
+547 LLDAIKKHIYKSIK

-594 GIEKKKLEEEQKE
+594 GIEKKKLEEERKE

-615 CANEGNSESME
+615 YTNVGNSESTE
-626 DSNMNKMFKAYQDAV
+626 DSNMNEMFKAYQDAV

-654 LQQKV
+654 LQQEV
-659 SSKQE
+659 SAKQE
-664 IIDSNNKTFSN
+664 IIKSNHKTFSN
-675 MLSEMNEVMKKD
+675 MLSGMNEVMKKD
-687 IHDIQASIAGSFIR
+687 IDDIQASIAGPFIR

>member
-8 LILSIV
+8 LILSVV
-14 MGSLAMIAQN
+14 MGSLTIIAQN
-24 ILDLSGKNPSL
+24 VLDLSGKNPSL
-35 KIKEYTI
+35 KIKDTI
-42 YFKEYNKNNFIID
+42 DIKKEHKNIFIID

-60 TISKTVF
+60 TISKIVF
-67 AKNGNE
+67 VKNGNE
-73 AKRAEIKDGR
+73 AKRVEIKEGGN
-83 KLLTKKD
+83 LLIKMN
-90 SVKKDI
+90 SVKNDI
-96 SDIIKISPKS
+96 SKTIKISPKS
-106 ILTITWG
+106 ILTVTWG
-113 QKTWTFKMKGNEMN
+113 KNTWTFKMKDNNMN
-127 SSNNKTNQN
+127 LNRNKTGENT
-136 VKTNEFQDG
+136 KTKEVQDKP
-145 SNSIW
+145 NSILY
-150 DIIIGIIIGVVISA
+150 IIIVIIIGVVISVF
-164 IGFCWLKKYRKTNSK
+164 GFCWFKRNKRTSSK
-179 SKESTQK
+179 SKGGAPK
-186 TTAEDK
+186 ATAE
-192 ALTTEVKNEKENA
+192 
-205 SINQPAKASDVQVEE
+205 AKASTIEIKDDANITQSAKPSDIQVKVEDDNDKE
-220 KNEEANKENPNDETW
+220 DSNNETS
-235 ATNDIN
+235 ATDDIN
-241 KIENALDEQIATII
+241 ETENELDKQIATVI
-255 KGYEIDIFN
+255 KGFEEEFFN
-264 EYSNRNSKIE
+264 DCNDRNSKIE
-274 KLQEILSIYFNLL
+274 KLQEILSIHFNLL
-287 NDKKHISKELCGS
+287 NDKKHISKELCGNDNS
-300 ENADT
+300 DT
-305 QQILTKIKELKTVK
+305 QQILIEIKELKVAK
-319 TSSESNYNRVI
+319 TSSESKNNNII
-330 AISDIERLIKAD
+330 AVSKIEHLIKAN

-352 TNGEFEAKI
+352 TNGDFDVRF
-361 KQLLDKLCKKVKESI
+361 KQLLEKLCKKVQDSI
-376 DTKSVD
+376 DTKSAD
-382 GRHEAQKYVIEQL
+382 GRYEAQKYVIEQL

-400 DSYFASNTPL
+400 DRYFASNTTL
-410 KSGLEKIKADIEK
+410 KSGLEKIKVDIDK
-423 SKSSMATSN
+423 GKSSRTTSN
-432 SVNTDDVTTNHSS
+432 SDNTDDATTNHPLD
-445 NFESFLEEL
+445 FERFAKKL

-462 DNIGTFDDL
+462 DNINSLDNL
-471 VNVIKD
+471 VEFIKD
-477 LIKNHLNVEKDTSIS
+477 LIKNHQNAERNITNSS
-492 FENTEEISIANF
+492 ENTEETAISNF

-509 MQPTASQEDAIKQIK
+509 MHPTASQEDAIKQIK
-524 DALVKVNELDEI
+524 EAIAKVTKLDNI

-541 TNKAKG
+541 IDNAEG
-547 LVDAIKEHIYKSIK
+547 LLDAIKKHIYKSIK

-594 GIEKKKLEEEQKE
+594 GIEKKKLEEERKE

-615 CANEGNSESME
+615 YTNVGNSESTE
-626 DSNMNKMFKAYQDAV
+626 DSNMNEMFKAYQDAV

-654 LQQKV
+654 LQQEV
-659 SSKQE
+659 SAKQE
-664 IIDSNNKTFSN
+664 IIKSNHKTFSN
-675 MLSEMNEVMKKD
+675 MLSGMNEVMKKD
-687 IHDIQASIAGSFIR
+687 IDDIQASIAGPFIR

>member
-8 LILSIV
+8 LILSVV
-14 MGSLAMIAQN
+14 MGSLTIIAQN
-24 ILDLSGKNPSL
+24 VLDLSGKNPSL
-35 KIKEYTI
+35 KIKDTI
-42 YFKEYNKNNFIID
+42 DIKKEHKNIFIID

-60 TISKTVF
+60 TISKIVF
-67 AKNGNE
+67 VKNGNE
-73 AKRAEIKDGR
+73 AKRVEIKEGGN
-83 KLLTKKD
+83 LLIKMD
-90 SVKKDI
+90 SVKNDI
-96 SDIIKISPKS
+96 SKTIKISPKS
-106 ILTITWG
+106 ILTVTWG
-113 QKTWTFKMKGNEMN
+113 KNTWTFKMKDNNMN
-127 SSNNKTNQN
+127 LSRNKTGENT
-136 VKTNEFQDG
+136 KTKEVQDKP
-145 SNSIW
+145 NSILY
-150 DIIIGIIIGVVISA
+150 IIIVIIIGVVISVF
-164 IGFCWLKKYRKTNSK
+164 GFCWFKRNKRTSSK
-179 SKESTQK
+179 SKGGAPK
-186 TTAEDK
+186 ATAEAKTSTIEIKDDANITQSEKPSDIQVKVEDENDK
-192 ALTTEVKNEKENA
+192 EDSNNET
-205 SINQPAKASDVQVEE
+205 I
-220 KNEEANKENPNDETW
+220 
-235 ATNDIN
+235 ATDDIN
-241 KIENALDEQIATII
+241 ETENELDKQIATVI
-255 KGYEIDIFN
+255 KGFEEEFFN
-264 EYSNRNSKIE
+264 DCNDRNSKIE
-274 KLQEILSIYFNLL
+274 KLQEILSIHFNLL
-287 NDKKHISKELCGS
+287 NDKKHISKELCGNDNS
-300 ENADT
+300 DT
-305 QQILTKIKELKTVK
+305 QQILIEIKELKVAK
-319 TSSESNYNRVI
+319 TSSESKNNNII
-330 AISDIERLIKAD
+330 AVSKIEHLIKAN

-352 TNGEFEAKI
+352 TNGDFEVRF
-361 KQLLDKLCKKVKESI
+361 KQLLEKLCKKVQDSI
-376 DTKSVD
+376 DTKSAD
-382 GRHEAQKYVIEQL
+382 GRYEAQKYVIEQL

-400 DSYFASNTPL
+400 DRYFASNTTL
-410 KSGLEKIKADIEK
+410 KSGLEKIKVDIDK
-423 SKSSMATSN
+423 GKSSRTTSN
-432 SVNTDDVTTNHSS
+432 PDNTDDATTNHPLD
-445 NFESFLEEL
+445 FERFAKKL

-462 DNIGTFDDL
+462 DNINSLDDL
-471 VNVIKD
+471 VEFIKD
-477 LIKNHLNVEKDTSIS
+477 LIKNHQNAERDITNSS
-492 FENTEEISIANF
+492 ENTEETAISNF

-509 MQPTASQEDAIKQIK
+509 MHPTASQEDAIKQIK
-524 DALVKVNELDEI
+524 EAIAKVTKLDNI

-541 TNKAKG
+541 IDNAEG
-547 LVDAIKEHIYKSIK
+547 LLDAIKKHIYKSIK

-594 GIEKKKLEEEQKE
+594 GIEKKKLEEERKE

-615 CANEGNSESME
+615 YTNVGNSESTE
-626 DSNMNKMFKAYQDAV
+626 DSNMNEMFKAYQDAV

-648 KANVET
+648 KANVEI
-654 LQQKV
+654 LQQEV
-659 SSKQE
+659 SAKQE
-664 IIDSNNKTFSN
+664 IIKSNHKTFSN
-675 MLSEMNEVMKKD
+675 MLSGMNEVMKKD
-687 IHDIQASIAGSFIR
+687 IDDIQASIAGPFIR

-862 RVGYKKDYKVK
+862 RVGYKKDYNVK

>member
-8 LILSIV
+8 LILSVV
-14 MGSLAMIAQN
+14 MGSLTIIAQN
-24 ILDLSGKNPSL
+24 VLDLSGKNPSL
-35 KIKEYTI
+35 KIKDTI
-42 YFKEYNKNNFIID
+42 DIKKEHKNIFIID

-60 TISKTVF
+60 TISKIVF
-67 AKNGNE
+67 VKNGNE
-73 AKRAEIKDGR
+73 AKRVEIKEGGN
-83 KLLTKKD
+83 LLIKMD
-90 SVKKDI
+90 SVKNDI
-96 SDIIKISPKS
+96 SKTIKISPKS
-106 ILTITWG
+106 ILTVTWG
-113 QKTWTFKMKGNEMN
+113 KNTWTFKMKDNKMEL
-127 SSNNKTNQN
+127 SRNKTGENT
-136 VKTNEFQDG
+136 KTKEVQDKP
-145 SNSIW
+145 NSILY
-150 DIIIGIIIGVVISA
+150 IIIVIIIGVVISVF
-164 IGFCWLKKYRKTNSK
+164 GFCWFKRNKRTSSK
-179 SKESTQK
+179 SKGGAPK
-186 TTAEDK
+186 ATAEAKTSTIEIKDDANITQSTK
-192 ALTTEVKNEKENA
+192 PSDIQVKVEDEN
-205 SINQPAKASDVQVEE
+205 
-220 KNEEANKENPNDETW
+220 NKEDSNNETS
-235 ATNDIN
+235 ATDDIN
-241 KIENALDEQIATII
+241 ETENELDKQIATVI
-255 KGYEIDIFN
+255 KGFEEEFFN
-264 EYSNRNSKIE
+264 DCNDRNSKIE
-274 KLQEILSIYFNLL
+274 KLQEILSIHFNLL
-287 NDKKHISKELCGS
+287 NDKKHISKELCGNDNS
-300 ENADT
+300 DT
-305 QQILTKIKELKTVK
+305 QQILIEIKELKVAK
-319 TSSESNYNRVI
+319 TSSESKNNNII
-330 AISDIERLIKAD
+330 AVSKIEHLIKAN

-352 TNGEFEAKI
+352 TNGDFDVRF
-361 KQLLDKLCKKVKESI
+361 KQLLEKLCKKVQDSI
-376 DTKSVD
+376 DTKSAD
-382 GRHEAQKYVIEQL
+382 GRYEAQKYVIEQL

-400 DSYFASNTPL
+400 DRYFASNTTL
-410 KSGLEKIKADIEK
+410 KSGLEKIKVDIDK
-423 SKSSMATSN
+423 GKSSRTTSN
-432 SVNTDDVTTNHSS
+432 PDNTDDATTNHPLD
-445 NFESFLEEL
+445 FERFAKKL

-462 DNIGTFDDL
+462 DNINSLDDL
-471 VNVIKD
+471 VEFIKD
-477 LIKNHLNVEKDTSIS
+477 LIKNHQNAERNITNSS
-492 FENTEEISIANF
+492 ENTEETAISNF

-509 MQPTASQEDAIKQIK
+509 MHPTASQEDAIKQIK
-524 DALVKVNELDEI
+524 EAIAKVTKLDNI

-541 TNKAKG
+541 IDNAEG
-547 LVDAIKEHIYKSIK
+547 LLDAIKKHIYKSIK

-570 KEIIAS
+570 KQIIAS

-594 GIEKKKLEEEQKE
+594 GIEKKKLEEERKE

-615 CANEGNSESME
+615 YTNVGNSESTE
-626 DSNMNKMFKAYQDAV
+626 DSNMNEMFKAYQDAV

-654 LQQKV
+654 LQQEV
-659 SSKQE
+659 SAKQE
-664 IIDSNNKTFSN
+664 IIKSNHKTFSN
-675 MLSEMNEVMKKD
+675 MLSGMNEVMKKD
-687 IHDIQASIAGSFIR
+687 IDDIQASIAGPFIR

>member
-1 MKRKITL
+1 
-8 LILSIV
+8 
-14 MGSLAMIAQN
+14 MGSLTIIAQN
-24 ILDLSGKNPSL
+24 VLDLSGKNPSL
-35 KIKEYTI
+35 KIKDTI
-42 YFKEYNKNNFIID
+42 DIKKEHKNIFIID

-60 TISKTVF
+60 TISKIVF
-67 AKNGNE
+67 VKNGNE
-73 AKRAEIKDGR
+73 AKRVEIKEGGN
-83 KLLTKKD
+83 LLIKMD
-90 SVKKDI
+90 SVKNDI
-96 SDIIKISPKS
+96 SKTIKISPKS
-106 ILTITWG
+106 ILTVTWG
-113 QKTWTFKMKGNEMN
+113 KNTWTFKMKDNKMEL
-127 SSNNKTNQN
+127 SRNKTGENT
-136 VKTNEFQDG
+136 KTKEVQDKP
-145 SNSIW
+145 NSILY
-150 DIIIGIIIGVVISA
+150 IIIVIIIGVVISVF
-164 IGFCWLKKYRKTNSK
+164 GFCWFKRNKRTSSK
-179 SKESTQK
+179 SKGGAPK
-186 TTAEDK
+186 ATAEAKTSTIEIKDDANITQSTK
-192 ALTTEVKNEKENA
+192 PSDIQVKVEDEN
-205 SINQPAKASDVQVEE
+205 
-220 KNEEANKENPNDETW
+220 NKEDSNNETS
-235 ATNDIN
+235 ATDDIN
-241 KIENALDEQIATII
+241 ETENELDKQIATVI
-255 KGYEIDIFN
+255 KGFEEEFFN
-264 EYSNRNSKIE
+264 DCNDRNSKIE
-274 KLQEILSIYFNLL
+274 KLQEILSIHFNLL
-287 NDKKHISKELCGS
+287 NDKKHISKELCGNDNS
-300 ENADT
+300 DT
-305 QQILTKIKELKTVK
+305 QQILIEIKELKVAK
-319 TSSESNYNRVI
+319 TSSESKNNNII
-330 AISDIERLIKAD
+330 AVSKIEHLIKAN

-352 TNGEFEAKI
+352 TNGDFDVRF
-361 KQLLDKLCKKVKESI
+361 KQLLEKLCKKVQDSI
-376 DTKSVD
+376 DTKSAD
-382 GRHEAQKYVIEQL
+382 GRYEAQKYVIEQL

-400 DSYFASNTPL
+400 DRYFASNTTL
-410 KSGLEKIKADIEK
+410 KSGLEKIKVDIDK
-423 SKSSMATSN
+423 GKSSRTTSN
-432 SVNTDDVTTNHSS
+432 PDNTDDATTNHPLD
-445 NFESFLEEL
+445 FERFAKKL

-462 DNIGTFDDL
+462 DNINSLDDL
-471 VNVIKD
+471 VEFIKD
-477 LIKNHLNVEKDTSIS
+477 LIKNHQNAERNITNSS
-492 FENTEEISIANF
+492 ENTEETAISNF

-509 MQPTASQEDAIKQIK
+509 MHPTASQEDAIKQIK
-524 DALVKVNELDEI
+524 EAIAKVTKLDNI

-541 TNKAKG
+541 IDNAEG
-547 LVDAIKEHIYKSIK
+547 LLDAIKKHIYKSIK

-594 GIEKKKLEEEQKE
+594 GIEKKKLEEERKE

-615 CANEGNSESME
+615 YTNVGNSESTE
-626 DSNMNKMFKAYQDAV
+626 DSNMNEMFKAYQDAV

-654 LQQKV
+654 LQQEV
-659 SSKQE
+659 SAKQE
-664 IIDSNNKTFSN
+664 IIKSNHKTFSN
-675 MLSEMNEVMKKD
+675 MLSGMNEVMKKD
-687 IHDIQASIAGSFIR
+687 IDDIQASIAGPFIR

>member
-8 LILSIV
+8 LILSVV
-14 MGSLAMIAQN
+14 MGSLTIIAQN
-24 ILDLSGKNPSL
+24 VLDLSGKNPSL
-35 KIKEYTI
+35 KIKDTI
-42 YFKEYNKNNFIID
+42 DIKKEHKNIFIID

-60 TISKTVF
+60 TISKIIFV
-67 AKNGNE
+67 KNGNE
-73 AKRAEIKDGR
+73 AKRVEIKEGGN
-83 KLLTKKD
+83 LLIKMD
-90 SVKKDI
+90 SVKNDI
-96 SDIIKISPKS
+96 SKTIKISPKS
-106 ILTITWG
+106 ILTVTWG
-113 QKTWTFKMKGNEMN
+113 KNTWTFKMKDNNMKLN
-127 SSNNKTNQN
+127 RNKTGENT
-136 VKTNEFQDG
+136 KTKEVQDKP
-145 SNSIW
+145 NSILYTM
-150 DIIIGIIIGVVISA
+150 IVIIIGVVIS
-164 IGFCWLKKYRKTNSK
+164 IFGFCWFKRNKRTSSK
-179 SKESTQK
+179 SKGGAPK
-186 TTAEDK
+186 ATAEAKTSTIEIKDDANITQSAKPSDIQVKVEDENDK
-192 ALTTEVKNEKENA
+192 EDSNNET
-205 SINQPAKASDVQVEE
+205 S
-220 KNEEANKENPNDETW
+220 
-235 ATNDIN
+235 ATDDIN
-241 KIENALDEQIATII
+241 ETENELDKQIATVI
-255 KGYEIDIFN
+255 KGFEEEFFN
-264 EYSNRNSKIE
+264 DCNDRNSKIE
-274 KLQEILSIYFNLL
+274 KLQEILSIHFNLL
-287 NDKKHISKELCGS
+287 NDKKRISKELCGNDNS
-300 ENADT
+300 DT
-305 QQILTKIKELKTVK
+305 QQILIEIKELKVAK
-319 TSSESNYNRVI
+319 TSSESNNNIV
-330 AISDIERLIKAD
+330 AVSKIEHLIKAN
-342 EISKSIYNDE
+342 EISNSIYNDE
-352 TNGEFEAKI
+352 TNGDFDVRF
-361 KQLLDKLCKKVKESI
+361 KQLLEKLCKKVQDSI
-376 DTKSVD
+376 DTKSAD
-382 GRHEAQKYVIEQL
+382 GRYAAQKYVIEQL

-400 DSYFASNTPL
+400 DRYFASNTTL
-410 KSGLEKIKADIEK
+410 KSGLEKIKVDIEK
-423 SKSSMATSN
+423 GKSSRTTSN
-432 SVNTDDVTTNHSS
+432 PDNTDDATTNHPLD
-445 NFESFLEEL
+445 FERFAKEL

-462 DNIGTFDDL
+462 DNINSLDDL
-471 VNVIKD
+471 VEFIKD
-477 LIKNHLNVEKDTSIS
+477 LIKNHQNAERDFTNSS
-492 FENTEEISIANF
+492 ENTEETAISNF

-509 MQPTASQEDAIKQIK
+509 MHPTASQEDAIKQIK
-524 DALVKVNELDEI
+524 EAIAKVTKLDNI

-541 TNKAKG
+541 IDNAEG
-547 LVDAIKEHIYKSIK
+547 LLDAIKKHIYKSIK

-594 GIEKKKLEEEQKE
+594 GIEKKKLEDERKE

-615 CANEGNSESME
+615 YTKVGNSESTE
-626 DSNMNKMFKAYQDAV
+626 DSNMNEMFKAYQDAV

-654 LQQKV
+654 LQQEV
-659 SSKQE
+659 SAKQE
-664 IIDSNNKTFSN
+664 IIKSNHKTFNN
-675 MLSEMNEVMKKD
+675 MLSGMNEVMKKD
-687 IHDIQASIAGSFIR
+687 IDDIQASIAGSFIR

-733 AIGNYAELYHKVQ
+733 AIGNYTELYHKVQ

-862 RVGYKKDYKVK
+862 RVGYKKDYEVK

>member
-1 MKRKITL
+1 
-8 LILSIV
+8 
-14 MGSLAMIAQN
+14 MGSLTIIAQN
-24 ILDLSGKNPSL
+24 VLDLSGKNPSL
-35 KIKEYTI
+35 KIKDNTI
-42 YFKEYNKNNFIID
+42 DIKKEPKNIFIID

-60 TISKTVF
+60 TISKIVF
-67 AKNGNE
+67 VKNGNE
-73 AKRAEIKDGR
+73 AKRVEIKEGGN
-83 KLLTKKD
+83 LLIKKD
-90 SVKKDI
+90 SVKNDI
-96 SDIIKISPKS
+96 SQIIKISPKS
-106 ILTITWG
+106 ILTVTWG
-113 QKTWTFKMKGNEMN
+113 KNTWTFKMKDNNMEL
-127 SSNNKTNQN
+127 SRNKTGENT
-136 VKTNEFQDG
+136 KTKEVQDKP
-145 SNSIW
+145 NSILY
-150 DIIIGIIIGVVISA
+150 IIIVIIIGVVISVF
-164 IGFCWLKKYRKTNSK
+164 GFCWFKRNKRTSSK
-179 SKESTQK
+179 SKGGASK
-186 TTAEDK
+186 ATAEAK
-192 ALTTEVKNEKENA
+192 TSTKEVKDDAKITQSAKPSDIQVKVEDENDKEDSNNET
-205 SINQPAKASDVQVEE
+205 S
-220 KNEEANKENPNDETW
+220 
-235 ATNDIN
+235 ATDDIN
-241 KIENALDEQIATII
+241 ETENELDKQIAIVI
-255 KGYEIDIFN
+255 KGFEEEFFN
-264 EYSNRNSKIE
+264 DCNDRNSKIE
-274 KLQEILSIYFNLL
+274 KLQEILSIHFNLL
-287 NDKKHISKELCGS
+287 NDKKRISKELCGNDNS
-300 ENADT
+300 DT
-305 QQILTKIKELKTVK
+305 QQILIEIKELKVAK
-319 TSSESNYNRVI
+319 TSSESKNNNII
-330 AISDIERLIKAD
+330 AVSKIEHLIKAN

-352 TNGEFEAKI
+352 TNGDFDVRF
-361 KQLLDKLCKKVKESI
+361 KQLLEKLCKKVQDSI
-376 DTKSVD
+376 DTKSAD
-382 GRHEAQKYVIEQL
+382 GRYEAQKYVIEQL

-400 DSYFASNTPL
+400 DRYFASNTTL
-410 KSGLEKIKADIEK
+410 KSGLEKIKVDIDK
-423 SKSSMATSN
+423 GKSSRTTSN
-432 SVNTDDVTTNHSS
+432 PDNTDDATTNHPLD
-445 NFESFLEEL
+445 FERFAKKL

-462 DNIGTFDDL
+462 DNINSLDDL
-471 VNVIKD
+471 VEFIKD
-477 LIKNHLNVEKDTSIS
+477 LIKNHQNAERDITNSS
-492 FENTEEISIANF
+492 ENTAETAISNF

-509 MQPTASQEDAIKQIK
+509 MYPIASQEDAIKQIK
-524 DALVKVNELDEI
+524 EAIAKVTKLDNI

-541 TNKAKG
+541 TDNAEG
-547 LVDAIKEHIYKSIK
+547 LLDAIKKHIYKSIK

-594 GIEKKKLEEEQKE
+594 GIEKKKLEEERKE

-615 CANEGNSESME
+615 YTNVGNSESTE
-626 DSNMNKMFKAYQDAV
+626 DSNMNEMFKAYQDAV

-654 LQQKV
+654 LQQEV
-659 SSKQE
+659 SAKQE
-664 IIDSNNKTFSN
+664 IIKSNHKTFSN
-675 MLSEMNEVMKKD
+675 MLSGMNEVMKKD
-687 IHDIQASIAGSFIR
+687 IDDIQASIAGPFIR

-777 QAREYG
+777 PAREYG

>member
-8 LILSIV
+8 LILSVV
-14 MGSLAMIAQN
+14 MGSQTIIAQN
-24 ILDLSGKNPSL
+24 VLDLSGKNPSL
-35 KIKEYTI
+35 KIKDTI
-42 YFKEYNKNNFIID
+42 DIKKEHKNIFIID

-60 TISKTVF
+60 TISKIIFV
-67 AKNGNE
+67 KNGNE
-73 AKRAEIKDGR
+73 AKRVEIKEGGN
-83 KLLTKKD
+83 LLIKMD
-90 SVKKDI
+90 SVKNDI
-96 SDIIKISPKS
+96 SKTIKISPKS
-106 ILTITWG
+106 ILTVTWG
-113 QKTWTFKMKGNEMN
+113 KNTWTFKMKDNNMKLN
-127 SSNNKTNQN
+127 RNKTGENT
-136 VKTNEFQDG
+136 KTKEVQDKP
-145 SNSIW
+145 NSILYTM
-150 DIIIGIIIGVVISA
+150 IVIIIGVVIS
-164 IGFCWLKKYRKTNSK
+164 IFGFCWFKRNKRTSSK
-179 SKESTQK
+179 SKGGAPK
-186 TTAEDK
+186 ATAEAKTSTIEIKDDANITQSAKPSDIQVKVEDENDK
-192 ALTTEVKNEKENA
+192 EDSNNET
-205 SINQPAKASDVQVEE
+205 S
-220 KNEEANKENPNDETW
+220 
-235 ATNDIN
+235 ATDDIN
-241 KIENALDEQIATII
+241 ETENELDKQIATVI
-255 KGYEIDIFN
+255 KGFEEEFFN
-264 EYSNRNSKIE
+264 DCNDRNSKIE
-274 KLQEILSIYFNLL
+274 KLQEILSIHFNLL
-287 NDKKHISKELCGS
+287 NDKKRISKELCGNDNS
-300 ENADT
+300 DT
-305 QQILTKIKELKTVK
+305 QQILIEIKELKVAK
-319 TSSESNYNRVI
+319 TSSESNNNIV
-330 AISDIERLIKAD
+330 AVSKIEHLIKAN

-352 TNGEFEAKI
+352 TNGDFDVRF
-361 KQLLDKLCKKVKESI
+361 KQLLEKLCKKVQDSI
-376 DTKSVD
+376 DTKSAD
-382 GRHEAQKYVIEQL
+382 GRYAAQKYVIEQL

-400 DSYFASNTPL
+400 DRYFASNTTL
-410 KSGLEKIKADIEK
+410 KSGLEKIKVDIEK
-423 SKSSMATSN
+423 GKSSRTTSN
-432 SVNTDDVTTNHSS
+432 PDNTDDATTNHPLD
-445 NFESFLEEL
+445 FERFAKEL

-462 DNIGTFDDL
+462 DNINSLDDL
-471 VNVIKD
+471 VEFIKD
-477 LIKNHLNVEKDTSIS
+477 LIKNHQNAERDFTNSS
-492 FENTEEISIANF
+492 ENTEETAISNF

-509 MQPTASQEDAIKQIK
+509 MHPTASQEDAIKQIK
-524 DALVKVNELDEI
+524 EAIAKVTKLDNI

-541 TNKAKG
+541 IDNAEG
-547 LVDAIKEHIYKSIK
+547 LLDAIKKHIYKSIK

-594 GIEKKKLEEEQKE
+594 GIEKKKLEDERKE

-615 CANEGNSESME
+615 YTKMGNSESTE
-626 DSNMNKMFKAYQDAV
+626 DSNMNEMFKAYQDAV

-654 LQQKV
+654 LQQEV
-659 SSKQE
+659 SAKQE
-664 IIDSNNKTFSN
+664 IIKSNHKTFNN
-675 MLSEMNEVMKKD
+675 MLSGMNEVMKKD
-687 IHDIQASIAGSFIR
+687 IDDIQASIAGSFIR

-733 AIGNYAELYHKVQ
+733 AIGNYTELYHKVQ

-862 RVGYKKDYKVK
+862 RVGYKKDYEVK

>member
-8 LILSIV
+8 LILSVV
-14 MGSLAMIAQN
+14 MGSLTIIAQN
-24 ILDLSGKNPSL
+24 VLDLSGKNPSL
-35 KIKEYTI
+35 KIKDTI
-42 YFKEYNKNNFIID
+42 DIKKEHKNIFIID

-60 TISKTVF
+60 TISKIVF
-67 AKNGNE
+67 VKNGNE
-73 AKRAEIKDGR
+73 AKRVEIKEGGN
-83 KLLTKKD
+83 LLIKMD
-90 SVKKDI
+90 SVKNDI
-96 SDIIKISPKS
+96 SKTIKISPKS
-106 ILTITWG
+106 ILTVTWG
-113 QKTWTFKMKGNEMN
+113 KNTWTFKMKDNNMN
-127 SSNNKTNQN
+127 LSRNKTGENT
-136 VKTNEFQDG
+136 KTKEVQDKP
-145 SNSIW
+145 NSILY
-150 DIIIGIIIGVVISA
+150 IIIVIIIGVVISVF
-164 IGFCWLKKYRKTNSK
+164 GFCWFKRNKRTSSK
-179 SKESTQK
+179 SKGGAPK
-186 TTAEDK
+186 ATAEAKTSTIEIKDDTNITQSEKPSDIQVKVEDENDK
-192 ALTTEVKNEKENA
+192 EDSNNET
-205 SINQPAKASDVQVEE
+205 S
-220 KNEEANKENPNDETW
+220 
-235 ATNDIN
+235 ATDDIN
-241 KIENALDEQIATII
+241 ETENELDKQIATVI
-255 KGYEIDIFN
+255 KGFEEEFFN
-264 EYSNRNSKIE
+264 DCNDRNSKIE
-274 KLQEILSIYFNLL
+274 KLQEILSIHFNLL
-287 NDKKHISKELCGS
+287 NDKKHISKELCGNDNS
-300 ENADT
+300 DT
-305 QQILTKIKELKTVK
+305 QQILIEIKELKVAK
-319 TSSESNYNRVI
+319 TSSESKNNNII
-330 AISDIERLIKAD
+330 AVSKIEHLIKAN

-352 TNGEFEAKI
+352 TNGDFEVRF
-361 KQLLDKLCKKVKESI
+361 KQLLEKLCKKVQDSI
-376 DTKSVD
+376 DTKSAD
-382 GRHEAQKYVIEQL
+382 GRYEAQKYVIEQL

-400 DSYFASNTPL
+400 DRYFASNTTL
-410 KSGLEKIKADIEK
+410 KSGLEKIKVDIDK
-423 SKSSMATSN
+423 GKSSRTTSN
-432 SVNTDDVTTNHSS
+432 PDNTDDATTNHPLD
-445 NFESFLEEL
+445 FERFAKKL

-462 DNIGTFDDL
+462 DNINSLDDL
-471 VNVIKD
+471 VEFIKD
-477 LIKNHLNVEKDTSIS
+477 LIKNHQNAERDITNSS
-492 FENTEEISIANF
+492 ENTEETAISNF

-509 MQPTASQEDAIKQIK
+509 MHPTASQEDAIKQIK
-524 DALVKVNELDEI
+524 EAIAKVTKLDNI

-541 TNKAKG
+541 IDNAEG
-547 LVDAIKEHIYKSIK
+547 LLDAIKKHIYKSIK

-594 GIEKKKLEEEQKE
+594 GIEKKKLEEERKK

-615 CANEGNSESME
+615 YTNVGNSESTE
-626 DSNMNKMFKAYQDAV
+626 DSNMNEMFKAYQDAV

-648 KANVET
+648 KANVEI
-654 LQQKV
+654 LQQEV
-659 SSKQE
+659 SAKQE
-664 IIDSNNKTFSN
+664 IIKSNHKTFSN
-675 MLSEMNEVMKKD
+675 MLSGMNEVMKKD
-687 IHDIQASIAGSFIR
+687 IDDIQASIAGPFIR

-862 RVGYKKDYKVK
+862 RVGYKKDYNVK

>member
-8 LILSIV
+8 LILSVV
-14 MGSLAMIAQN
+14 MGSLTIIAQN
-24 ILDLSGKNPSL
+24 VLDLSGKNPSL
-35 KIKEYTI
+35 KIKDTI
-42 YFKEYNKNNFIID
+42 DIKKEHNNIFIID

-60 TISKTVF
+60 TISKIVF
-67 AKNGNE
+67 VKNGNE
-73 AKRAEIKDGR
+73 AKRVEIKEGGN
-83 KLLTKKD
+83 LLIKMD
-90 SVKKDI
+90 SVKNDI
-96 SDIIKISPKS
+96 SKTIKISPKS
-106 ILTITWG
+106 ILTVTWG
-113 QKTWTFKMKGNEMN
+113 KNTWTFKMKDNKMEL
-127 SSNNKTNQN
+127 SRNKTGENT
-136 VKTNEFQDG
+136 KTKEVQDK
-145 SNSIW
+145 SNSILY
-150 DIIIGIIIGVVISA
+150 IIIVIIIGVVISVF
-164 IGFCWLKKYRKTNSK
+164 GFCWFKRNKRTSSK
-179 SKESTQK
+179 SKGGAPK
-186 TTAEDK
+186 ATAEAKTSTIEIKDDANITQSTK
-192 ALTTEVKNEKENA
+192 PSDIQVKVEDEN
-205 SINQPAKASDVQVEE
+205 
-220 KNEEANKENPNDETW
+220 NKEDSNNETS
-235 ATNDIN
+235 ATDDIN
-241 KIENALDEQIATII
+241 ETENELDKQIATVI
-255 KGYEIDIFN
+255 KGFEEEFFN
-264 EYSNRNSKIE
+264 DCNDRNSKIE
-274 KLQEILSIYFNLL
+274 KLQEILSIHFNLL
-287 NDKKHISKELCGS
+287 NDKKHISKELCGNDNS
-300 ENADT
+300 DT
-305 QQILTKIKELKTVK
+305 QQILIEIKELKVAK
-319 TSSESNYNRVI
+319 TSSESKNNNII
-330 AISDIERLIKAD
+330 AVSKIEHLIKAN

-352 TNGEFEAKI
+352 TNGDFDVRF
-361 KQLLDKLCKKVKESI
+361 KQLLEKLCKKVQDSI
-376 DTKSVD
+376 DTKSAD
-382 GRHEAQKYVIEQL
+382 GRYEAQKYVIEQL

-400 DSYFASNTPL
+400 DRYFASNTTL
-410 KSGLEKIKADIEK
+410 KSGLEKIKVDIDK
-423 SKSSMATSN
+423 GKSSRTTSN
-432 SVNTDDVTTNHSS
+432 PDNTDDATTNHPLD
-445 NFESFLEEL
+445 FERFAKKL

-462 DNIGTFDDL
+462 DNINSLDDL
-471 VNVIKD
+471 VEFIKD
-477 LIKNHLNVEKDTSIS
+477 LIKNHQNAERNITNSS
-492 FENTEEISIANF
+492 ENTEETAISNF

-509 MQPTASQEDAIKQIK
+509 MHPTASQEDAIKQIK
-524 DALVKVNELDEI
+524 EAIAKVTKLDNI

-541 TNKAKG
+541 IDNAEG
-547 LVDAIKEHIYKSIK
+547 LLDAIKKHIYKSIK

-594 GIEKKKLEEEQKE
+594 GIEKKKLEEERKE

-615 CANEGNSESME
+615 YTNVGNSESTE
-626 DSNMNKMFKAYQDAV
+626 DSNMNEMFKAYQDAV

-654 LQQKV
+654 LQQEV
-659 SSKQE
+659 SAKQE
-664 IIDSNNKTFSN
+664 IIKSNHKTFSN
-675 MLSEMNEVMKKD
+675 MLSGMNEVMKKD
-687 IHDIQASIAGSFIR
+687 IDDIQASIAGPFIR

>member
-1 MKRKITL
+1 
-8 LILSIV
+8 
-14 MGSLAMIAQN
+14 MGSLTIIAQN
-24 ILDLSGKNPSL
+24 VLDLSGKNPSL
-35 KIKEYTI
+35 KIKDTI
-42 YFKEYNKNNFIID
+42 DIKKEHKNIFIID

-60 TISKTVF
+60 TISKIVF
-67 AKNGNE
+67 VKNGNE
-73 AKRAEIKDGR
+73 AKHVEIKEGGN
-83 KLLTKKD
+83 LLIKMD
-90 SVKKDI
+90 SVKNDI
-96 SDIIKISPKS
+96 SKTIKISPKS
-106 ILTITWG
+106 ILTVTWG
-113 QKTWTFKMKGNEMN
+113 KNTWTFKMKDNKMEL
-127 SSNNKTNQN
+127 SRNKTGENT
-136 VKTNEFQDG
+136 KTKEVQDKP
-145 SNSIW
+145 NSILY
-150 DIIIGIIIGVVISA
+150 IIIVIIIGVVISVF
-164 IGFCWLKKYRKTNSK
+164 GFCWFKRNKRTSSK
-179 SKESTQK
+179 SKGGAPK
-186 TTAEDK
+186 ATAEAKTSTIEIKDDANITQSTK
-192 ALTTEVKNEKENA
+192 PSDIQVKVEDEN
-205 SINQPAKASDVQVEE
+205 
-220 KNEEANKENPNDETW
+220 NKEDSNNETS
-235 ATNDIN
+235 ATDDIN
-241 KIENALDEQIATII
+241 ETENELDKQIATVI
-255 KGYEIDIFN
+255 KGFEEEFFN
-264 EYSNRNSKIE
+264 DCNDRNSKIE
-274 KLQEILSIYFNLL
+274 KLQEILSIHFNLL
-287 NDKKHISKELCGS
+287 NDKKHISKELCGNDNS
-300 ENADT
+300 DT
-305 QQILTKIKELKTVK
+305 QQILIEIKELKVAK
-319 TSSESNYNRVI
+319 TSSESKNNNII
-330 AISDIERLIKAD
+330 AVSKIEHLIKAN

-352 TNGEFEAKI
+352 TNGDFDVRF
-361 KQLLDKLCKKVKESI
+361 KQLLEKLCKKVQDSI
-376 DTKSVD
+376 DTKSAD
-382 GRHEAQKYVIEQL
+382 GRYEAQKYVIEQL

-400 DSYFASNTPL
+400 DRYFASNTTL
-410 KSGLEKIKADIEK
+410 KSGLEKIKVDIDK
-423 SKSSMATSN
+423 GKSSRTTSN
-432 SVNTDDVTTNHSS
+432 PDNTDDATTNHPLD
-445 NFESFLEEL
+445 FERFAKKL

-462 DNIGTFDDL
+462 DNINSLDDL
-471 VNVIKD
+471 VEFIKD
-477 LIKNHLNVEKDTSIS
+477 LIKNHQNAERNITNSS
-492 FENTEEISIANF
+492 ENTEETAISNF

-509 MQPTASQEDAIKQIK
+509 MHPTASQEDAIKQIK
-524 DALVKVNELDEI
+524 EAIAKVTKLDNI

-541 TNKAKG
+541 IDNAEG
-547 LVDAIKEHIYKSIK
+547 LLDAIKKHIYKSIK

-594 GIEKKKLEEEQKE
+594 GIEKKKLEEERKE

-615 CANEGNSESME
+615 YTNVGNSESTE
-626 DSNMNKMFKAYQDAV
+626 DSNMNEMFKAYQDAV

-654 LQQKV
+654 LQQEV
-659 SSKQE
+659 SAKQE
-664 IIDSNNKTFSN
+664 IIKSNHKTFSN
-675 MLSEMNEVMKKD
+675 MLSGMNEVMKKD
-687 IHDIQASIAGSFIR
+687 IDDIQASIAGPFIR

>member
-8 LILSIV
+8 LILSVV
-14 MGSLAMIAQN
+14 MGSLTIIAQN
-24 ILDLSGKNPSL
+24 VLDLSGKNPSL
-35 KIKEYTI
+35 KIKDTI
-42 YFKEYNKNNFIID
+42 DIKKEHKNIFIID

-60 TISKTVF
+60 TISKIVF
-67 AKNGNE
+67 VKNGNE
-73 AKRAEIKDGR
+73 AKHVEIKEGGN
-83 KLLTKKD
+83 LLIKMD
-90 SVKKDI
+90 SVKNDI
-96 SDIIKISPKS
+96 SKTIKISPKS
-106 ILTITWG
+106 ILTVTWG
-113 QKTWTFKMKGNEMN
+113 KNTWTFKMKDNKMEL
-127 SSNNKTNQN
+127 SRNKTGENT
-136 VKTNEFQDG
+136 KTKEVQDKP
-145 SNSIW
+145 NSILY
-150 DIIIGIIIGVVISA
+150 IIIVIIIGVVISVF
-164 IGFCWLKKYRKTNSK
+164 GFCWFKRNKRTSSK
-179 SKESTQK
+179 SKGGAPK
-186 TTAEDK
+186 ATAEAKTSTIEIKDDANITQSTK
-192 ALTTEVKNEKENA
+192 PSDIQVKVEDEN
-205 SINQPAKASDVQVEE
+205 
-220 KNEEANKENPNDETW
+220 NKEDSNNETS
-235 ATNDIN
+235 ATDDIN
-241 KIENALDEQIATII
+241 ETENELDKQIATVI
-255 KGYEIDIFN
+255 KGFEEEFFN
-264 EYSNRNSKIE
+264 DCNDRNSKIE
-274 KLQEILSIYFNLL
+274 KLQEILSIHFNLL
-287 NDKKHISKELCGS
+287 NDKKHISKELCGNDNS
-300 ENADT
+300 DT
-305 QQILTKIKELKTVK
+305 QQILIEIKELKVAK
-319 TSSESNYNRVI
+319 TSSESKNNNII
-330 AISDIERLIKAD
+330 AVSKIEHLIKAN

-352 TNGEFEAKI
+352 TNGDFDVRF
-361 KQLLDKLCKKVKESI
+361 KQLLEKLCKKVQDSI
-376 DTKSVD
+376 DTKSAD
-382 GRHEAQKYVIEQL
+382 GRYEAQKYVIEQL

-400 DSYFASNTPL
+400 DRYFASNTTL
-410 KSGLEKIKADIEK
+410 KSGLEKIKVDIDK
-423 SKSSMATSN
+423 GKSSRTTSN
-432 SVNTDDVTTNHSS
+432 PDNTDDATTNHPLD
-445 NFESFLEEL
+445 FERFAKKL

-462 DNIGTFDDL
+462 DNINSLDDL
-471 VNVIKD
+471 VEFIKD
-477 LIKNHLNVEKDTSIS
+477 LIKNHQNAERNITNSS
-492 FENTEEISIANF
+492 ENTEETAISNF

-509 MQPTASQEDAIKQIK
+509 MHPTASQEDAIKQIK
-524 DALVKVNELDEI
+524 EAIAKVTKLDNI

-541 TNKAKG
+541 IDNAEG
-547 LVDAIKEHIYKSIK
+547 LLDAIKKHIYKSIK

-594 GIEKKKLEEEQKE
+594 GIEKKKLEEERKE

-615 CANEGNSESME
+615 YTNVGNSESTE
-626 DSNMNKMFKAYQDAV
+626 DSNMNEMFKAYQDAV

-654 LQQKV
+654 LQQEV
-659 SSKQE
+659 SAKQE
-664 IIDSNNKTFSN
+664 IIKSNHKTFSN
-675 MLSEMNEVMKKD
+675 MLSGMNEVMKKD
-687 IHDIQASIAGSFIR
+687 IDDIQASIAGPFIR

>member
-8 LILSIV
+8 LILSVV
-14 MGSLAMIAQN
+14 MGSLTIIAQN
-24 ILDLSGKNPSL
+24 VLDLSGKNPSL
-35 KIKEYTI
+35 KIKDTI
-42 YFKEYNKNNFIID
+42 DIKKEHKNIFIID

-60 TISKTVF
+60 TISKIVF
-67 AKNGNE
+67 VKNGNE
-73 AKRAEIKDGR
+73 AKRVEIKEGGN
-83 KLLTKKD
+83 LLIKMD
-90 SVKKDI
+90 SVKNDI
-96 SDIIKISPKS
+96 SKTIKISPKS
-106 ILTITWG
+106 ILTVTWG
-113 QKTWTFKMKGNEMN
+113 KTTWTFKMKDNNMN
-127 SSNNKTNQN
+127 LGRNKTG
-136 VKTNEFQDG
+136 KTKEVQDKP
-145 SNSIW
+145 NSILY
-150 DIIIGIIIGVVISA
+150 IIIVIIIGVVISVF
-164 IGFCWLKKYRKTNSK
+164 GFCWFKRNKRTSSK
-179 SKESTQK
+179 SKGGAPK
-186 TTAEDK
+186 ATAEAKTSTIEIKDDANITQSEKPSDIQVKVEDENDK
-192 ALTTEVKNEKENA
+192 EDSNNET
-205 SINQPAKASDVQVEE
+205 S
-220 KNEEANKENPNDETW
+220 
-235 ATNDIN
+235 ATDDIN
-241 KIENALDEQIATII
+241 ETENELDKQIATVI
-255 KGYEIDIFN
+255 KGFEEEFFN
-264 EYSNRNSKIE
+264 DCNDRNSKIG
-274 KLQEILSIYFNLL
+274 KLQEILSIHFNLL
-287 NDKKHISKELCGS
+287 NDKKHISKELCGNDNS
-300 ENADT
+300 DT
-305 QQILTKIKELKTVK
+305 QQILIEIKELKVAK
-319 TSSESNYNRVI
+319 TSSESKNNNII
-330 AISDIERLIKAD
+330 AVSKIEHLIKAN

-352 TNGEFEAKI
+352 TNGDFEVRF
-361 KQLLDKLCKKVKESI
+361 KQLLEKLCKKVQDSI
-376 DTKSVD
+376 DTKSAD
-382 GRHEAQKYVIEQL
+382 GRYEAQKYVIEQL

-400 DSYFASNTPL
+400 DRYFASNTTL
-410 KSGLEKIKADIEK
+410 KSGLEKIKVDIDK
-423 SKSSMATSN
+423 GKSSRTTSN
-432 SVNTDDVTTNHSS
+432 PDNTDDATTNHPLD
-445 NFESFLEEL
+445 FERFAKKL

-462 DNIGTFDDL
+462 DNINSLDDL
-471 VNVIKD
+471 VEFIKD
-477 LIKNHLNVEKDTSIS
+477 LIKNHQNAERDITNSS
-492 FENTEEISIANF
+492 ENTEETAISNF

-509 MQPTASQEDAIKQIK
+509 MHPTASQEDAIKQIK
-524 DALVKVNELDEI
+524 EAIAKVTKLDNI

-541 TNKAKG
+541 IDNAEG
-547 LVDAIKEHIYKSIK
+547 LLDAIKKHIYKSIK

-594 GIEKKKLEEEQKE
+594 GIEKKKLEEERKE

-615 CANEGNSESME
+615 YTNVGNSESTE
-626 DSNMNKMFKAYQDAV
+626 DSNMNEMFKAYQDAV

-648 KANVET
+648 KANVEI
-654 LQQKV
+654 LQQEV
-659 SSKQE
+659 SAKQE
-664 IIDSNNKTFSN
+664 IIKSNHKTFSN
-675 MLSEMNEVMKKD
+675 MLSGMNEVMKKD
-687 IHDIQASIAGSFIR
+687 IDDIQASIAGPFIR

-733 AIGNYAELYHKVQ
+733 AIGNYVELYHKVQ

-862 RVGYKKDYKVK
+862 RVGYKKDYNVK

>member
-8 LILSIV
+8 LILSVV
-14 MGSLAMIAQN
+14 MGSLTIIAQN
-24 ILDLSGKNPSL
+24 VLDLSGKNPSL
-35 KIKEYTI
+35 KIKDTI
-42 YFKEYNKNNFIID
+42 DIKKEHKNIFIID

-60 TISKTVF
+60 TISKIVF
-67 AKNGNE
+67 VKNGNE
-73 AKRAEIKDGR
+73 AKRVEIKEGGN
-83 KLLTKKD
+83 LLIKMD
-90 SVKKDI
+90 SVKNDI
-96 SDIIKISPKS
+96 SKTIKISPKS
-106 ILTITWG
+106 ILTVTWG
-113 QKTWTFKMKGNEMN
+113 KNTWTFKMKDNNMN
-127 SSNNKTNQN
+127 LSRNKTGENT
-136 VKTNEFQDG
+136 KTKEVQDKP
-145 SNSIW
+145 NSILY
-150 DIIIGIIIGVVISA
+150 IIIVIIIGVVISVF
-164 IGFCWLKKYRKTNSK
+164 GFCWFKRNKRTSSK
-179 SKESTQK
+179 SKGGAPK
-186 TTAEDK
+186 ATAEAKTSTIEIKDDANITQSEKPSDIQVKVEDENDK
-192 ALTTEVKNEKENA
+192 EDSNNET
-205 SINQPAKASDVQVEE
+205 S
-220 KNEEANKENPNDETW
+220 
-235 ATNDIN
+235 ATDDIN
-241 KIENALDEQIATII
+241 ETENELDKQIATVI
-255 KGYEIDIFN
+255 KGFEEEFFN
-264 EYSNRNSKIE
+264 DCNDRNSKIE
-274 KLQEILSIYFNLL
+274 KLQEILSIHFNLL
-287 NDKKHISKELCGS
+287 NDKKHISKELCGNDNS
-300 ENADT
+300 DT
-305 QQILTKIKELKTVK
+305 QQILIEIKELKVAK
-319 TSSESNYNRVI
+319 TSSESKNNNII
-330 AISDIERLIKAD
+330 AVSKIEHLIKAN

-352 TNGEFEAKI
+352 TNGDFDVRF
-361 KQLLDKLCKKVKESI
+361 KQLLEKLCKKVQDSI
-376 DTKSVD
+376 DTKSAD
-382 GRHEAQKYVIEQL
+382 GRYEAQKYVIEQL

-400 DSYFASNTPL
+400 DRYFASNTTL
-410 KSGLEKIKADIEK
+410 KSGLEKIKVDIDK
-423 SKSSMATSN
+423 GKSSRTTSN
-432 SVNTDDVTTNHSS
+432 PDNTDDATTNHPLD
-445 NFESFLEEL
+445 FERFAKKL

-462 DNIGTFDDL
+462 DNINSLDDL
-471 VNVIKD
+471 VEFIKD
-477 LIKNHLNVEKDTSIS
+477 LIKNHQNAERDITNSS
-492 FENTEEISIANF
+492 ENTEETAISNF

-509 MQPTASQEDAIKQIK
+509 MHPTASPEDAIKQIK
-524 DALVKVNELDEI
+524 EAIAKVTKLDNI

-541 TNKAKG
+541 IDNAEG
-547 LVDAIKEHIYKSIK
+547 LLDAIKKHIYKSIK

-594 GIEKKKLEEEQKE
+594 GIEKKKLEEERKE

-615 CANEGNSESME
+615 YTNVGNSESTE
-626 DSNMNKMFKAYQDAV
+626 DSNMNEMFKVYQDAV

-648 KANVET
+648 KANVEI
-654 LQQKV
+654 LQQEV
-659 SSKQE
+659 SAKQE
-664 IIDSNNKTFSN
+664 IIKSNHKTFSN
-675 MLSEMNEVMKKD
+675 MLSGMNEVMKKD
-687 IHDIQASIAGSFIR
+687 IDDIQASIAGPFIR

-814 FADRISDGEYKD
+814 FADRINDGEYKD

-862 RVGYKKDYKVK
+862 RVGYKKDYNVK

>member
-1 MKRKITL
+1 
-8 LILSIV
+8 
-14 MGSLAMIAQN
+14 MGSLTIIAQN
-24 ILDLSGKNPSL
+24 VLDLSGKNPSL
-35 KIKEYTI
+35 KIKDTI
-42 YFKEYNKNNFIID
+42 DIKKEHKNIFIID

-60 TISKTVF
+60 TISKIIFV
-67 AKNGNE
+67 KNGNE
-73 AKRAEIKDGR
+73 AKRVEIKEGGN
-83 KLLTKKD
+83 LLIKMD
-90 SVKKDI
+90 SVKNDI
-96 SDIIKISPKS
+96 SKTIKISPKS
-106 ILTITWG
+106 ILTVTWG
-113 QKTWTFKMKGNEMN
+113 KNTWTFKMKDNNMKL
-127 SSNNKTNQN
+127 SRNKTGENT
-136 VKTNEFQDG
+136 KTKEVQDKP
-145 SNSIW
+145 NSILYTM
-150 DIIIGIIIGVVISA
+150 IVIIIGVVIS
-164 IGFCWLKKYRKTNSK
+164 IFGFCWFKRNKSTSSK
-179 SKESTQK
+179 SKGGAPK
-186 TTAEDK
+186 ATAEAKTSTIEIKDDANITQSAKPSDIQVKVEDENDK
-192 ALTTEVKNEKENA
+192 EDSNNET
-205 SINQPAKASDVQVEE
+205 S
-220 KNEEANKENPNDETW
+220 
-235 ATNDIN
+235 ATDDIN
-241 KIENALDEQIATII
+241 ETENELDKQIATVI
-255 KGYEIDIFN
+255 KGFEEEFFN
-264 EYSNRNSKIE
+264 DCNDRNSKIE
-274 KLQEILSIYFNLL
+274 KLQEILSIHFNLL
-287 NDKKHISKELCGS
+287 NDKKRISKELCGNDNS
-300 ENADT
+300 DT
-305 QQILTKIKELKTVK
+305 QQILIEIKELKVTK
-319 TSSESNYNRVI
+319 TSSESNNNIV
-330 AISDIERLIKAD
+330 AVSKIEHLIKAN

-352 TNGEFEAKI
+352 TNGDFDVRF
-361 KQLLDKLCKKVKESI
+361 KQLLEKLCKKVQDSI
-376 DTKSVD
+376 DTKSAD
-382 GRHEAQKYVIEQL
+382 GRYAAQKYVIEQL

-400 DSYFASNTPL
+400 DRYFASNTTL
-410 KSGLEKIKADIEK
+410 KSGLEKIKVDIEK
-423 SKSSMATSN
+423 GKSSRTTSN
-432 SVNTDDVTTNHSS
+432 PDNTDDATTNHPLD
-445 NFESFLEEL
+445 FERFAKEL

-462 DNIGTFDDL
+462 DNINSLDDL
-471 VNVIKD
+471 VEFIKD
-477 LIKNHLNVEKDTSIS
+477 LIKNHQNAERDFTNSS
-492 FENTEEISIANF
+492 ENTEETDISNF

-509 MQPTASQEDAIKQIK
+509 MHPTASQEDAIKQIK
-524 DALVKVNELDEI
+524 EAIAKVTKLDNI

-541 TNKAKG
+541 IDNAEG
-547 LVDAIKEHIYKSIK
+547 LLDAIKKHIYKSIK

-594 GIEKKKLEEEQKE
+594 GIEKKKLEDERKE

-615 CANEGNSESME
+615 YTKVGNSESTE
-626 DSNMNKMFKAYQDAV
+626 DSNMNEMFKAYQDAV

-654 LQQKV
+654 LQQEV
-659 SSKQE
+659 SAKQE
-664 IIDSNNKTFSN
+664 IIKSNHKTFNN
-675 MLSEMNEVMKKD
+675 MLSGMNEVMKKD
-687 IHDIQASIAGSFIR
+687 IDDIQASIAGSFIR

-733 AIGNYAELYHKVQ
+733 AIGNYTELYHKVQ

-862 RVGYKKDYKVK
+862 RVGYKKDYEVK

>member
-8 LILSIV
+8 LILSVV
-14 MGSLAMIAQN
+14 MGSLTIIAQN
-24 ILDLSGKNPSL
+24 VLDLSGKNPSL
-35 KIKEYTI
+35 KIKDNTI
-42 YFKEYNKNNFIID
+42 DIKKEPKNIFIID

-60 TISKTVF
+60 TISKIVF
-67 AKNGNE
+67 VKNGNE
-73 AKRAEIKDGR
+73 AKRVEIKEGGN
-83 KLLTKKD
+83 LLIKKD
-90 SVKKDI
+90 SVKNDI
-96 SDIIKISPKS
+96 SQIIKISPKS
-106 ILTITWG
+106 ILTVTWG
-113 QKTWTFKMKGNEMN
+113 KNTWTFKMKDNNMEL
-127 SSNNKTNQN
+127 SRNKTGENT
-136 VKTNEFQDG
+136 KTKEVQDKP
-145 SNSIW
+145 NSILY
-150 DIIIGIIIGVVISA
+150 IIIVIIIGVVISVF
-164 IGFCWLKKYRKTNSK
+164 GFCWFKRNKRTSSK
-179 SKESTQK
+179 SKGGASK
-186 TTAEDK
+186 ATAEAK
-192 ALTTEVKNEKENA
+192 TSTKEVKDDAKITQSAKPSDIQVKVEDENDKEDSNNET
-205 SINQPAKASDVQVEE
+205 S
-220 KNEEANKENPNDETW
+220 
-235 ATNDIN
+235 ATDDIN
-241 KIENALDEQIATII
+241 ETENELDKQIAIVI
-255 KGYEIDIFN
+255 KGFEEEFFN
-264 EYSNRNSKIE
+264 DCNDRNSKIE
-274 KLQEILSIYFNLL
+274 KLQEILSIHFNLL
-287 NDKKHISKELCGS
+287 YDKKRISKELCGNDNS
-300 ENADT
+300 DT
-305 QQILTKIKELKTVK
+305 QQILIEIKELKVAK
-319 TSSESNYNRVI
+319 TSSESKNNNII
-330 AISDIERLIKAD
+330 AVSKIEHLIKAN

-352 TNGEFEAKI
+352 TNGDFDVRF
-361 KQLLDKLCKKVKESI
+361 KQLLEKLCKKVQDSI
-376 DTKSVD
+376 DTKSAD
-382 GRHEAQKYVIEQL
+382 GRYEAQKYVIEQL

-400 DSYFASNTPL
+400 DRYFASNTTL
-410 KSGLEKIKADIEK
+410 KSGLEKIKVDIDK
-423 SKSSMATSN
+423 GKSSRTTSN
-432 SVNTDDVTTNHSS
+432 PDNTDDATTNHPLD
-445 NFESFLEEL
+445 FERFAKKL

-462 DNIGTFDDL
+462 DNINSLDDL
-471 VNVIKD
+471 VEFIKD
-477 LIKNHLNVEKDTSIS
+477 LIKNHQNAERDITNSS
-492 FENTEEISIANF
+492 ENTAETAISNF

-509 MQPTASQEDAIKQIK
+509 MHPIASQEDAIKQIK
-524 DALVKVNELDEI
+524 EAIAKVTKLDNI

-541 TNKAKG
+541 IDNAEG
-547 LVDAIKEHIYKSIK
+547 LLDAIKKHIYKSIK

-594 GIEKKKLEEEQKE
+594 GIEKKKLEEERKE

-615 CANEGNSESME
+615 YTNVGNSESTE
-626 DSNMNKMFKAYQDAV
+626 DSNMNEMFKAYQDAV

-654 LQQKV
+654 LQQEV
-659 SSKQE
+659 SAKQE
-664 IIDSNNKTFSN
+664 IIKSNHKTFSN
-675 MLSEMNEVMKKD
+675 MLSGMNEVMKKD
-687 IHDIQASIAGSFIR
+687 IDDIQASIAGPFIR

>member
-1 MKRKITL
+1 
-8 LILSIV
+8 
-14 MGSLAMIAQN
+14 MGSLTIIAQN
-24 ILDLSGKNPSL
+24 VLDLSSKYPSL
-35 KIKEYTI
+35 KIKDTI
-42 YFKEYNKNNFIID
+42 DIKKEHNNIFIID

-60 TISKTVF
+60 TISKIVF
-67 AKNGNE
+67 VKNGNE
-73 AKRAEIKDGR
+73 AKRVEIKEGGN
-83 KLLTKKD
+83 LLIKMD
-90 SVKKDI
+90 SVKNDI
-96 SDIIKISPKS
+96 SKTIKISPKS
-106 ILTITWG
+106 ILTVTWG
-113 QKTWTFKMKGNEMN
+113 KNTWTFKMKDNKMEL
-127 SSNNKTNQN
+127 SRNKTGENT
-136 VKTNEFQDG
+136 KTKEVQDKP
-145 SNSIW
+145 NSILY
-150 DIIIGIIIGVVISA
+150 IIIVIIIGVVISVF
-164 IGFCWLKKYRKTNSK
+164 GFCWFKRNKRTSSK
-179 SKESTQK
+179 SKGGAPK
-186 TTAEDK
+186 ATAEAKTSTIEIKDDANITQSTK
-192 ALTTEVKNEKENA
+192 PSDIQVKVEDEN
-205 SINQPAKASDVQVEE
+205 
-220 KNEEANKENPNDETW
+220 NKEDSNNETS
-235 ATNDIN
+235 ATDDIN
-241 KIENALDEQIATII
+241 ETENELDKQIATVI
-255 KGYEIDIFN
+255 KGFEEEFFN
-264 EYSNRNSKIE
+264 DCNDRNSKIE
-274 KLQEILSIYFNLL
+274 KLQEILSIHFNLL
-287 NDKKHISKELCGS
+287 NDKKHISKELCGNDNS
-300 ENADT
+300 DT
-305 QQILTKIKELKTVK
+305 QQILIEIKELKVAK
-319 TSSESNYNRVI
+319 TSSESKNNNII
-330 AISDIERLIKAD
+330 AVSKIEHLIKAN

-352 TNGEFEAKI
+352 TNGDFDVRF
-361 KQLLDKLCKKVKESI
+361 KQLLEKLCKKVQDSI
-376 DTKSVD
+376 DTKSAD
-382 GRHEAQKYVIEQL
+382 GRYEAQKYVIEQL

-400 DSYFASNTPL
+400 DRYFASNTTL
-410 KSGLEKIKADIEK
+410 KSGLEKIKVDIDK
-423 SKSSMATSN
+423 GKSSRTTSN
-432 SVNTDDVTTNHSS
+432 PDNTDDATTNHPLD
-445 NFESFLEEL
+445 FERFAKKL

-462 DNIGTFDDL
+462 DNINSLDDL
-471 VNVIKD
+471 VEFIKD
-477 LIKNHLNVEKDTSIS
+477 LIKNHQNAERNITNSS
-492 FENTEEISIANF
+492 ENTEETAISNF

-509 MQPTASQEDAIKQIK
+509 MHPTASQEDAIKQIK
-524 DALVKVNELDEI
+524 EAIAKVTKLDNI

-541 TNKAKG
+541 IDNAEG
-547 LVDAIKEHIYKSIK
+547 LLDAIKKHIYKSIK

-594 GIEKKKLEEEQKE
+594 GIEKKKLEEERKE

-615 CANEGNSESME
+615 YTNVGNSESTE
-626 DSNMNKMFKAYQDAV
+626 DSNMNEMFKAYQDAV

-654 LQQKV
+654 LQQEV
-659 SSKQE
+659 SAKQE
-664 IIDSNNKTFSN
+664 IIKSNHKTFSN
-675 MLSEMNEVMKKD
+675 MLSGMNEVMKKD
-687 IHDIQASIAGSFIR
+687 IDDIQASIAGPFIR

>member
-8 LILSIV
+8 LILSVV
-14 MGSLAMIAQN
+14 MGSLTIIAQN
-24 ILDLSGKNPSL
+24 VLDLSGKNPSL
-35 KIKEYTI
+35 KIKDTI
-42 YFKEYNKNNFIID
+42 DIKKEHKNIFIID

-60 TISKTVF
+60 TISKIVF
-67 AKNGNE
+67 VKNGNE
-73 AKRAEIKDGR
+73 AKCVEIKEGGN
-83 KLLTKKD
+83 LLIKMN
-90 SVKKDI
+90 SVKNEI
-96 SDIIKISPKS
+96 SKTIKISPKS
-106 ILTITWG
+106 ILTVTWG
-113 QKTWTFKMKGNEMN
+113 KNTWTFKMKDNNMKLN
-127 SSNNKTNQN
+127 RNKTGENT
-136 VKTNEFQDG
+136 KTKEVQDKP
-145 SNSIW
+145 NSILY
-150 DIIIGIIIGVVISA
+150 IIIVIIIGVVISVF
-164 IGFCWLKKYRKTNSK
+164 GFCWFKRNKRTSSK
-179 SKESTQK
+179 SKGGAPK
-186 TTAEDK
+186 ATAEAKTSTIEIKDDVNITQSAKPSDIQVKVEDENDK
-192 ALTTEVKNEKENA
+192 EDSNNET
-205 SINQPAKASDVQVEE
+205 S
-220 KNEEANKENPNDETW
+220 
-235 ATNDIN
+235 ATDDIN
-241 KIENALDEQIATII
+241 ETENELDKQIATVI
-255 KGYEIDIFN
+255 KEFEEEFFN
-264 EYSNRNSKIE
+264 DCNDRNSKIE
-274 KLQEILSIYFNLL
+274 KLQEILSIHFNLL
-287 NDKKHISKELCGS
+287 NDKKHISKELCGNDNS
-300 ENADT
+300 DT
-305 QQILTKIKELKTVK
+305 QQILIKIKELKVAK
-319 TSSESNYNRVI
+319 TSSESKNNNII
-330 AISDIERLIKAD
+330 AVSKIEHLIKAN

-352 TNGEFEAKI
+352 TNGDFDVRL
-361 KQLLDKLCKKVKESI
+361 KQLLEKLCKKVQDSI
-376 DTKSVD
+376 DTKSAD
-382 GRHEAQKYVIEQL
+382 GRYEAQKYVIEQL

-400 DSYFASNTPL
+400 DRYFASNTTL
-410 KSGLEKIKADIEK
+410 KSGLEKIKVDIDK
-423 SKSSMATSN
+423 GKSSRTTSN
-432 SVNTDDVTTNHSS
+432 PDNTDDATTNHPLD
-445 NFESFLEEL
+445 FERFAKKL

-462 DNIGTFDDL
+462 DNINSLDDL
-471 VNVIKD
+471 VEFIKD
-477 LIKNHLNVEKDTSIS
+477 LIKNHQNAERDITNSS
-492 FENTEEISIANF
+492 ENTEETAISNF

-509 MQPTASQEDAIKQIK
+509 MHPTASQEDAIKQIK
-524 DALVKVNELDEI
+524 EAIAKVTKLDNI

-541 TNKAKG
+541 IDNAEG
-547 LVDAIKEHIYKSIK
+547 LLDAIKKHIYKSIK

-594 GIEKKKLEEEQKE
+594 GIEKKKLEEERKE

-615 CANEGNSESME
+615 YTNVGNSESTE
-626 DSNMNKMFKAYQDAV
+626 DSNMNEMFKAYQDAV

-654 LQQKV
+654 LQQEV
-659 SSKQE
+659 SAKQE
-664 IIDSNNKTFSN
+664 IIKSNHKTFSN
-675 MLSEMNEVMKKD
+675 MLSGMNEVMKKD
-687 IHDIQASIAGSFIR
+687 IDDIQASIAGPFIR

>member
-1 MKRKITL
+1 
-8 LILSIV
+8 
-14 MGSLAMIAQN
+14 MGSLTIIAQN
-24 ILDLSGKNPSL
+24 VLDLSGKNPSL
-35 KIKEYTI
+35 KIKDTI
-42 YFKEYNKNNFIID
+42 DIKKEHKNIFIID

-60 TISKTVF
+60 TISKIVF
-67 AKNGNE
+67 VKNGNE
-73 AKRAEIKDGR
+73 AKHVEIKEGGN
-83 KLLTKKD
+83 LLIKMD
-90 SVKKDI
+90 SVKNDI
-96 SDIIKISPKS
+96 SKTIKISPKS
-106 ILTITWG
+106 ILTVTWG
-113 QKTWTFKMKGNEMN
+113 KNTWTFKMKDNKMEW
-127 SSNNKTNQN
+127 SRNKTGENT
-136 VKTNEFQDG
+136 KTKEVQDKP
-145 SNSIW
+145 NSILY
-150 DIIIGIIIGVVISA
+150 IIIVIIIGVVISVF
-164 IGFCWLKKYRKTNSK
+164 GFCWFKRNKRTSSK
-179 SKESTQK
+179 SKGGAPK
-186 TTAEDK
+186 ATAEAKTSTIEIKDDANITQSTK
-192 ALTTEVKNEKENA
+192 PSDIQVKVEDEN
-205 SINQPAKASDVQVEE
+205 
-220 KNEEANKENPNDETW
+220 NKEDSNNETS
-235 ATNDIN
+235 ATDDIN
-241 KIENALDEQIATII
+241 ETENELDKQIATVI
-255 KGYEIDIFN
+255 KGFEEEFFN
-264 EYSNRNSKIE
+264 DCNDRNSKIE
-274 KLQEILSIYFNLL
+274 KLQEILSIHFNLL
-287 NDKKHISKELCGS
+287 NDKKHISKELCGNDNS
-300 ENADT
+300 DT
-305 QQILTKIKELKTVK
+305 QQILIEIKELKVAK
-319 TSSESNYNRVI
+319 TSSESKNNNII
-330 AISDIERLIKAD
+330 AVSKIEHLIKAN

-352 TNGEFEAKI
+352 TNGDFDVRF
-361 KQLLDKLCKKVKESI
+361 KQLLEKLCKKVQDSI
-376 DTKSVD
+376 DTKSAD
-382 GRHEAQKYVIEQL
+382 GRYEAQKYVIEQL

-400 DSYFASNTPL
+400 DRYFASNTTL
-410 KSGLEKIKADIEK
+410 KSGLEKIKVDIDK
-423 SKSSMATSN
+423 GKSSRTTSN
-432 SVNTDDVTTNHSS
+432 PDNTDDATTNHPLD
-445 NFESFLEEL
+445 FERFAKKL

-462 DNIGTFDDL
+462 DNINSLDDL
-471 VNVIKD
+471 VEFIKD
-477 LIKNHLNVEKDTSIS
+477 LIKNHQNAERNITNSS
-492 FENTEEISIANF
+492 ENTEETAISNF

-509 MQPTASQEDAIKQIK
+509 MHPTASQEDAIKQIK
-524 DALVKVNELDEI
+524 EAIAKVTKLDNI

-541 TNKAKG
+541 IDNAEG
-547 LVDAIKEHIYKSIK
+547 LLDAIKKHIYKSIK

-594 GIEKKKLEEEQKE
+594 GIEKKKLEEERKE

-615 CANEGNSESME
+615 YTNVGNSESTE
-626 DSNMNKMFKAYQDAV
+626 DSNMNEMFKAYQDAV

-654 LQQKV
+654 LQQEV
-659 SSKQE
+659 SAKQE
-664 IIDSNNKTFSN
+664 IIKSNHKTFSN
-675 MLSEMNEVMKKD
+675 MLSGMNEVMKKD
-687 IHDIQASIAGSFIR
+687 IDDIQASIAGPFIR

>member
-8 LILSIV
+8 LILSVV
-14 MGSLAMIAQN
+14 MGSLTIIAQN
-24 ILDLSGKNPSL
+24 VLDLSGKNPSL
-35 KIKEYTI
+35 KIKDTI
-42 YFKEYNKNNFIID
+42 DIKKEHKNIFIID

-60 TISKTVF
+60 TISKIVF
-67 AKNGNE
+67 VKNGNE
-73 AKRAEIKDGR
+73 AKCVEIKEGGN
-83 KLLTKKD
+83 LLIKMN
-90 SVKKDI
+90 SVKNEI
-96 SDIIKISPKS
+96 SKTIKISPKS
-106 ILTITWG
+106 ILTVTWG
-113 QKTWTFKMKGNEMN
+113 KNTWTFKMKDNNMKL
-127 SSNNKTNQN
+127 SRNKTGENT
-136 VKTNEFQDG
+136 KTKEVQDKP
-145 SNSIW
+145 NSILY
-150 DIIIGIIIGVVISA
+150 IIIVIIIGVVISVF
-164 IGFCWLKKYRKTNSK
+164 GFCWFKRNKRTSSK
-179 SKESTQK
+179 SKGGAPK
-186 TTAEDK
+186 ATAEAKTSTIEIKDDVNITQSAKPSDIQVKVEDENDK
-192 ALTTEVKNEKENA
+192 EDSNNET
-205 SINQPAKASDVQVEE
+205 S
-220 KNEEANKENPNDETW
+220 
-235 ATNDIN
+235 ATDDIN
-241 KIENALDEQIATII
+241 ETENELDKQIATVI
-255 KGYEIDIFN
+255 KGFEEEFFN
-264 EYSNRNSKIE
+264 DCNDRNSKIE
-274 KLQEILSIYFNLL
+274 KLQEILSIHFNLL
-287 NDKKHISKELCGS
+287 NDKKHISKELCGNDNS
-300 ENADT
+300 DT
-305 QQILTKIKELKTVK
+305 QQILIKIKELKVAK
-319 TSSESNYNRVI
+319 TSSESKNNNII
-330 AISDIERLIKAD
+330 AVSKIEHLIKAN

-352 TNGEFEAKI
+352 TNGDFDVRL
-361 KQLLDKLCKKVKESI
+361 KQLLEKLCKKVQDSI
-376 DTKSVD
+376 DTKSAD
-382 GRHEAQKYVIEQL
+382 GRYEAQKYVIEQL

-400 DSYFASNTPL
+400 DRYFASNTTL
-410 KSGLEKIKADIEK
+410 KSGLEKIKVDIDK
-423 SKSSMATSN
+423 GKSSRTTSN
-432 SVNTDDVTTNHSS
+432 PDNTDDATTNHPLD
-445 NFESFLEEL
+445 FERFAKKL

-462 DNIGTFDDL
+462 DNINSLDDL
-471 VNVIKD
+471 VEFIKD
-477 LIKNHLNVEKDTSIS
+477 LIKNHQNAERDITNSS
-492 FENTEEISIANF
+492 ENTEETAISNF

-509 MQPTASQEDAIKQIK
+509 MHPTASQEDAIKQIK
-524 DALVKVNELDEI
+524 EAIAKVTKLDNI

-541 TNKAKG
+541 IDNAEG
-547 LVDAIKEHIYKSIK
+547 LLDAIKKHIYKSIK

-594 GIEKKKLEEEQKE
+594 GIEKKMLEEERKE

-615 CANEGNSESME
+615 YTNVGNSESTE
-626 DSNMNKMFKAYQDAV
+626 DSNMNEMFKAYQDAV

-654 LQQKV
+654 LQQEV
-659 SSKQE
+659 SAKQE
-664 IIDSNNKTFSN
+664 IIKSNHKTFSN
-675 MLSEMNEVMKKD
+675 MLSGMNEVMKKD
-687 IHDIQASIAGSFIR
+687 IDDIQASIAGPFIR

>member
-1 MKRKITL
+1 
-8 LILSIV
+8 
-14 MGSLAMIAQN
+14 MGSLTIIAQN
-24 ILDLSGKNPSL
+24 VLDLSGKNPSL
-35 KIKEYTI
+35 KIKNNTI
-42 YFKEYNKNNFIID
+42 DIKKEPKNIFIID

-60 TISKTVF
+60 TISKIVF
-67 AKNGNE
+67 VKNGNE
-73 AKRAEIKDGR
+73 AKRVEIKEGGN
-83 KLLTKKD
+83 LLIKKD
-90 SVKKDI
+90 SVKNDI
-96 SDIIKISPKS
+96 SQIIKISPKS
-106 ILTITWG
+106 ILTVTWG
-113 QKTWTFKMKGNEMN
+113 KNTWTFKMKDNNMEL
-127 SSNNKTNQN
+127 SRNKTGENT
-136 VKTNEFQDG
+136 KTKEVQDKP
-145 SNSIW
+145 NSILY
-150 DIIIGIIIGVVISA
+150 IIIVIIIGVVISVF
-164 IGFCWLKKYRKTNSK
+164 GFCWFKRNRRTSSK
-179 SKESTQK
+179 SKGGASK
-186 TTAEDK
+186 ATAEAK
-192 ALTTEVKNEKENA
+192 TSTKEVKDDAKITQSAKPSDIQVKVEDENDKEDSNNET
-205 SINQPAKASDVQVEE
+205 S
-220 KNEEANKENPNDETW
+220 
-235 ATNDIN
+235 ATDDIN
-241 KIENALDEQIATII
+241 ETENELDKQIAIVI
-255 KGYEIDIFN
+255 KGFEEEFFN
-264 EYSNRNSKIE
+264 DCNDRNSKIE
-274 KLQEILSIYFNLL
+274 KLQEILSIHFNLL
-287 NDKKHISKELCGS
+287 NDKKRISKELCGNDNS
-300 ENADT
+300 DT
-305 QQILTKIKELKTVK
+305 QQILIEIKELKVAK
-319 TSSESNYNRVI
+319 TSSESKNNNII
-330 AISDIERLIKAD
+330 AVSKIEHLIKAN

-352 TNGEFEAKI
+352 TNGDFDVRF
-361 KQLLDKLCKKVKESI
+361 KQLLEKLCKKVQDSI
-376 DTKSVD
+376 DTKSAD
-382 GRHEAQKYVIEQL
+382 GRYEAQKYVIEQL

-400 DSYFASNTPL
+400 DRYFASNTTL
-410 KSGLEKIKADIEK
+410 KSGLEKIKVDIDK
-423 SKSSMATSN
+423 GKSSRTTSN
-432 SVNTDDVTTNHSS
+432 PDNTDDATTNHPLD
-445 NFESFLEEL
+445 FERFAKKL

-462 DNIGTFDDL
+462 DNINSLDDL
-471 VNVIKD
+471 VEFIKD
-477 LIKNHLNVEKDTSIS
+477 LIKNHQNAERDITNSS
-492 FENTEEISIANF
+492 ENTAETAISNF

-509 MQPTASQEDAIKQIK
+509 MHPTASQEDAIKQIK
-524 DALVKVNELDEI
+524 EAIAKVTKLDNI

-541 TNKAKG
+541 IDNAEG
-547 LVDAIKEHIYKSIK
+547 LLDAIKKHIYKSIK

-594 GIEKKKLEEEQKE
+594 GIEKKKLEEERKE

-615 CANEGNSESME
+615 YTNVGNSESTE
-626 DSNMNKMFKAYQDAV
+626 DSNMNEMFKAYQDAV

-648 KANVET
+648 KVNVET
-654 LQQKV
+654 LQQEV
-659 SSKQE
+659 SAKQE
-664 IIDSNNKTFSN
+664 IIKSNHKTFSN
-675 MLSEMNEVMKKD
+675 MLLGMNEVMKKD
-687 IHDIQASIAGSFIR
+687 IDDIQASIAGSFIR
-701 PCDMTLKPQ
+701 PCDMTLKSQ

>member
-8 LILSIV
+8 LILSVI
-14 MGSLAMIAQN
+14 MGSLTIIAQN
-24 ILDLSGKNPSL
+24 VLDLSGKNPSL
-35 KIKEYTI
+35 KIKDNTI
-42 YFKEYNKNNFIID
+42 DIKKEPKNIFIID

-60 TISKTVF
+60 TISKIVF
-67 AKNGNE
+67 VKNGNE
-73 AKRAEIKDGR
+73 AKRVEIKEGGN
-83 KLLTKKD
+83 LLIKKD
-90 SVKKDI
+90 SVKNDI
-96 SDIIKISPKS
+96 SQIIKISPKS
-106 ILTITWG
+106 ILTVTWG
-113 QKTWTFKMKGNEMN
+113 KNTWTFKMKDNNMEL
-127 SSNNKTNQN
+127 SRNKTGENT
-136 VKTNEFQDG
+136 KTKEVQDKP
-145 SNSIW
+145 NSILY
-150 DIIIGIIIGVVISA
+150 IIIVIIIGVVISVF
-164 IGFCWLKKYRKTNSK
+164 GFCWFKRNKRTSSK
-179 SKESTQK
+179 SKGGASK
-186 TTAEDK
+186 ATAEAK
-192 ALTTEVKNEKENA
+192 TSTKEVKDDAKITQSAKPSDIQVKVEDENDKEDSNNET
-205 SINQPAKASDVQVEE
+205 S
-220 KNEEANKENPNDETW
+220 
-235 ATNDIN
+235 ATDDIN
-241 KIENALDEQIATII
+241 ETENELDKQIAIVI
-255 KGYEIDIFN
+255 KGFEEEFFN
-264 EYSNRNSKIE
+264 DCNDRNSKIE
-274 KLQEILSIYFNLL
+274 KLQEILSIHFNLL
-287 NDKKHISKELCGS
+287 NDKKRISKELCGNDNS
-300 ENADT
+300 DT
-305 QQILTKIKELKTVK
+305 QQILIEIKELKVAK
-319 TSSESNYNRVI
+319 TSSESKNNNII
-330 AISDIERLIKAD
+330 AVSKIEHLIKAN

-352 TNGEFEAKI
+352 TNGDFDVRF
-361 KQLLDKLCKKVKESI
+361 KQLLEKLCKKVQDSI
-376 DTKSVD
+376 DTKSAD
-382 GRHEAQKYVIEQL
+382 GRYEAQKYVIEQL

-400 DSYFASNTPL
+400 DRYFASNTTL
-410 KSGLEKIKADIEK
+410 KSGLEKIKVDIDK
-423 SKSSMATSN
+423 GKSSRTTSN
-432 SVNTDDVTTNHSS
+432 PDNTDDATTNHPLD
-445 NFESFLEEL
+445 FERFAKKL

-462 DNIGTFDDL
+462 DNINSLDDL
-471 VNVIKD
+471 VEFIKD
-477 LIKNHLNVEKDTSIS
+477 LIKNHQNAERDITNSS
-492 FENTEEISIANF
+492 ENTAETAISNF

-509 MQPTASQEDAIKQIK
+509 MHPIASQEDAIKQIK
-524 DALVKVNELDEI
+524 ETIAKVTKLDNI

-541 TNKAKG
+541 IDNAEG
-547 LVDAIKEHIYKSIK
+547 LLDAIKKHIYKSIK

-594 GIEKKKLEEEQKE
+594 GIEKKKLEEERKE

-615 CANEGNSESME
+615 YTNVGNSESTE
-626 DSNMNKMFKAYQDAV
+626 DSNMNEMFKAYQDAV

-654 LQQKV
+654 LQQEV
-659 SSKQE
+659 SAKQE
-664 IIDSNNKTFSN
+664 IIKSNHKTFSN
-675 MLSEMNEVMKKD
+675 MLSGMNEVMKKD
-687 IHDIQASIAGSFIR
+687 IDDIQASIAGPFIR

>member
-8 LILSIV
+8 LILSVV
-14 MGSLAMIAQN
+14 MGSLTIIAQN
-24 ILDLSGKNPSL
+24 VLDLSGKNPSL
-35 KIKEYTI
+35 KIKDTI
-42 YFKEYNKNNFIID
+42 DIKKEHKNIFIID

-60 TISKTVF
+60 TISKIVF
-67 AKNGNE
+67 VKNGNE
-73 AKRAEIKDGR
+73 AKRVEIKEGGN
-83 KLLTKKD
+83 LLIKMD
-90 SVKKDI
+90 SVKNDI
-96 SDIIKISPKS
+96 SKTIKISPKS
-106 ILTITWG
+106 ILTVTWG
-113 QKTWTFKMKGNEMN
+113 KNTWTFKMKDNNMN
-127 SSNNKTNQN
+127 LSRNKTGENT
-136 VKTNEFQDG
+136 KTKEVQDKP
-145 SNSIW
+145 NSILY
-150 DIIIGIIIGVVISA
+150 IIIVIIIGVVISVF
-164 IGFCWLKKYRKTNSK
+164 GFCWFKRNKRTSSK
-179 SKESTQK
+179 SKGGAPK
-186 TTAEDK
+186 ATAEAKTSTIEIKDDTNITQSEKSSDIQVKVEDENDK
-192 ALTTEVKNEKENA
+192 EDSNNET
-205 SINQPAKASDVQVEE
+205 S
-220 KNEEANKENPNDETW
+220 
-235 ATNDIN
+235 ATDDIN
-241 KIENALDEQIATII
+241 ETENELDKQIATVI
-255 KGYEIDIFN
+255 KGFEEEFFN
-264 EYSNRNSKIE
+264 DCNDRNSKIE
-274 KLQEILSIYFNLL
+274 KLQEILSIHFNLL
-287 NDKKHISKELCGS
+287 NDKKHISKELCGNDNS
-300 ENADT
+300 DT
-305 QQILTKIKELKTVK
+305 QQILIEIKELKVAK
-319 TSSESNYNRVI
+319 TSSESKNNNII
-330 AISDIERLIKAD
+330 AVSKIEHLIKAN

-352 TNGEFEAKI
+352 TNGDFEVRF
-361 KQLLDKLCKKVKESI
+361 KQLLEKLCKKVQDSI
-376 DTKSVD
+376 DTKSAD
-382 GRHEAQKYVIEQL
+382 GRYEAQKYVIEQL

-400 DSYFASNTPL
+400 DRYFASNTTL
-410 KSGLEKIKADIEK
+410 KSGLEKIKVDIDK
-423 SKSSMATSN
+423 GKSSRTTSN
-432 SVNTDDVTTNHSS
+432 PDNTDDATTNHPLD
-445 NFESFLEEL
+445 FERFAKKL

-462 DNIGTFDDL
+462 DNINSLDDL
-471 VNVIKD
+471 VEFIKD
-477 LIKNHLNVEKDTSIS
+477 LIKNHQNAERDITNSS
-492 FENTEEISIANF
+492 ENTEETAISNF

-509 MQPTASQEDAIKQIK
+509 MHPTASQEDAIKQIK
-524 DALVKVNELDEI
+524 EAIAKVTKLDNI

-541 TNKAKG
+541 IDNAEG
-547 LVDAIKEHIYKSIK
+547 LLDAIKKHIYKSIK

-594 GIEKKKLEEEQKE
+594 GIEKKKLEEERKE

-615 CANEGNSESME
+615 YTNVGNSESTE
-626 DSNMNKMFKAYQDAV
+626 DSNMNEMFKAYQDAV

-648 KANVET
+648 KANVEI
-654 LQQKV
+654 LQQEV
-659 SSKQE
+659 SAKQE
-664 IIDSNNKTFSN
+664 IIKSNHKTFSN
-675 MLSEMNEVMKKD
+675 MLSGMNEVMKKD
-687 IHDIQASIAGSFIR
+687 IDDIQASIAGPFIR

-862 RVGYKKDYKVK
+862 RVGYKKDYNVK